1 MLKALELVG
10 FKSFADRTRFEF
22 PDGITVVVG
31 PNGSGKSNVVDAVKW
46 VLGAQSAKALRG
58 ADMTDVIFKGSA
70 EGGRKPANSAE
81 VTLILD
87 NTTRIF
93 GHDADEVQVCR
104 RVFRSGDGEYCINGQ
119 PCRLKDVKDL
129 FRGTGVG
136 VDAYSLI
143 EQGKVDRLL
152 QASAKD
158 RRGIFEEAAGISRF
172 KAKKVEAER
181 RMLRVD
187 QNMVR
192 LHDIVDEVGKRL
204 LTLKGQ
210 ATKAQ
215 RYRELTSTMQTKRM
229 QLGWLDRMTLE
240 QDRAKNEKQIDDAKN
255 AAAELLEK
263 NVALQTVVAAE
274 QERLQELQKNQEA
287 IQTEYLSAQREL
299 ISAENGIAS
308 ATERHA
314 ELIAEQSVL
323 QDRIVVLRQRA
334 DISSEEMALKQL
346 DLEKVEEVR
355 LAATKDLSLSE
366 QHWSILQQKLSSTKS
381 RLDSTKAELE
391 KRRETASEN
400 RSQLAAYRFQVEQIQ
415 QSIAQQQH
423 VESKSIDEISQ
434 AEQSIEAAIAVR
446 DRACKDAE
454 FAAIEKQAEEVR
466 LQQQK
471 ASLSQTH
478 EQFIV
483 LQGKLHGVRE
493 RLHILEQLEEQFTGA
508 GRGGQ
513 QMLRLARANQ
523 HPDQDL
529 SHPSDAIVSNVWG
542 TVLGL
547 VADLLSTEM
556 HLAPLIDV
564 SLGSHADAIVL
575 SNGQIIDW
583 INDGSLAVE
592 GRVTLLRM
600 DRLTSRRSGEK
611 IQLDGLRG
619 VLGRADRMT
628 RFDDAYEPLVRF
640 LLGTTWF
647 VDTLS
652 TALELSHFRGAG
664 LRFVTAECQLVDSD
678 GSITLG
684 SLHTGLGL
692 VSRRSEMQSAREE
705 IKHVEA
711 RLLEV
716 TAAVTTAQTNIA
728 ETEALL
734 RAKEAAAYS
743 TSRELTACELRL
755 ESIVKHLEK
764 LTSSLE
770 TIRIG
775 LHDSKERLSELNDLS
790 EAAELAIEKCALE
803 STDLESVRG
812 AIAAEF
818 ADCEQAMQTEQ
829 SIVTESRIELA
840 RLEQRVVGLRI
851 TIEQMQLD
859 STERVKSVQQSE
871 ASLLSIANR
880 IVIASNSAVEFRSR
894 VETAQGYIS
903 TIESNRAES
912 NEQIHAQNS
921 VLQHSIRQS
930 DNARR
935 NIEKAQ
941 DRIQAIEQNQLQ
953 LNAQWDQLHEHYA
966 NEYQLDLA
974 SLARESHEFLAAK
987 RRQQIDLSIVALES
1001 QQTANQQ
1008 TENQQTANRWLIDL
1022 IGDQAGEPTFA
1033 GLDRTSIESEIVQL
1047 RHEVAAAG
1055 SVNMEALTELDELQ
1069 TRFDR
1074 LSHHYQDLH
1083 DAKTS
1088 LIRTMAK
1095 IDEDSRDLFMET
1107 LTTIRKNFQDLYR
1120 RSFGGGFADI
1130 LLEDQND
1137 PDSGI
1142 EIIATP
1148 PGKTTL
1154 SNSLLS
1160 GGEKALTAVAL
1171 IMAFFQYRPSP
1182 FCILDEVDAPFDEA
1196 NIGRFVTVLKEFL
1209 DTTKFIVV
1217 THSKKTMTA
1226 ANMIYGITMQE
1237 SGVSRQVSVRFEEVN
1252 DKGEIIQEQ
1261 KRAA

>member
-10 FKSFADRTRFEF
+10 FKSFADRTRFDF
-22 PDGITVVVG
+22 PVGITVVVG

-58 ADMTDVIFKGSA
+58 TDMTDVIFKGSA

-81 VTLILD
+81 VILILD

-93 GHDADEVQVCR
+93 SHEADEVQVSR
-104 RVFRSGDGEYCINGQ
+104 RVFRSGEGEYAINGQ

-181 RMLRVD
+181 RLQRVD
-187 QNMVR
+187 QNMIR
-192 LHDIVDEVGKRL
+192 LNDIVDEVGKRL
-204 LTLKGQ
+204 ATLKGQ

-215 RYRELTSTMQTKRM
+215 RYRELTLTMQTKRM
-229 QLGWLDRMTLE
+229 QLGWIDRMAMQ
-240 QDRAKNEKQIDDAKN
+240 QDRERYQKQRED
-255 AAAELLEK
+255 AELAAVGLSEK
-263 NVALQTVVAAE
+263 LAALQSVMAGE
-274 QERLQELQKNQEA
+274 QAILQKLQKDQDA
-287 IQTEYLSAQREL
+287 IQTEYFNAQREL
-299 ISAENGIAS
+299 ISADNGFAS
-308 ATERHA
+308 SNERCA
-314 ELIAEQSVL
+314 ELAAEKTVL
-323 QDRIVVLRQRA
+323 QERILLLQQRA
-334 DISSEEMALKQL
+334 SLSSEEVEQKRSEL
-346 DLEKVEEVR
+346 DEIEHMRKVANRE
-355 LAATKDLSLSE
+355 LSE
-366 QHWSILQQKLSSTKS
+366 SERRWSDLQLELSTIRTRMDESE
-381 RLDSTKAELE
+381 AEQCKIRDAL
-391 KRRETASEN
+391 SIN
-400 RSQLAAYRFQVEQIQ
+400 RSQLAAYHLHVEQIQ
-415 QSIAQQQH
+415 QSIDQQQQS
-423 VESKSIDEISQ
+423 VTLAIEEL
-434 AEQSIEAAIAVR
+434 ALAVQSIQDAIVTRHSAAQAAELAAIA
-446 DRACKDAE
+446 
-454 FAAIEKQAEEVR
+454 KQEEEEQLR
-466 LQQQK
+466 IQRRT
-471 ASLSQTH
+471 LSQTQDH
-478 EQFIV
+478 FAL
-483 LQGKLHGVRE
+483 LQGKRHGVRE
-493 RLHILEQLEEQFTGA
+493 RLNVLEQLEEQFTGA

-513 QMLRLARANQ
+513 QLLRLARGNQ
-523 HPDQDL
+523 SPDQDFA
-529 SHPSDAIVSNVWG
+529 HPSDAIVANVWG

-547 VADLLSTEM
+547 VADLLSTEL

-564 SLGSHADAIVL
+564 SLGSHSDAIVL

-583 INDGSLAVE
+583 INDGSLAVD

-628 RFDDAYEPLVRF
+628 HFEDAYEPLIRF

-684 SLHTGLGL
+684 SLQTGLGL

-711 RLLEV
+711 MFSEATSTV
-716 TAAVTTAQTNIA
+716 ANAQARIG
-728 ETEALL
+728 ETESTL
-734 RAKEAAAYS
+734 RSRDAAAHS
-743 TSRELTACELRL
+743 TTRELTACDLRL
-755 ESIVKHLEK
+755 ESIQQHHNK
-764 LTSSLE
+764 LLASLE
-770 TIRIG
+770 TNRTS
-775 LHDSKERLSELNDLS
+775 LQNALNRLTEVHELMS
-790 EAAELAIEKCALE
+790 ATETAIKQYSMQSGELDQLRDVNSQNFTQC
-803 STDLESVRG
+803 D
-812 AIAAEF
+812 
-818 ADCEQAMQTEQ
+818 QAMQTEQ
-829 SIVTESRIELA
+829 AMVTERRIELA
-840 RLEQRVVGLRI
+840 RLEQRVVGLRL
-851 TIEQMQLD
+851 TMEQMQLD
-859 STERVKSVQQSE
+859 SAERNRSVVQSE
-871 ASLLSIANR
+871 TSLLSIANR
-880 IVIASNSAVEFRSR
+880 IAATIATTADFQTRSAS
-894 VETAQGYIS
+894 AHAI
-903 TIESNRAES
+903 IESVEARRTES
-912 NEQIHAQNS
+912 VDQIQSQNAI
-921 VLQHSIRQS
+921 LQQALLSGE
-930 DNARR
+930 DARR
-935 NIEKAQ
+935 NIEKGQ
-941 DRIQAIEQNQLQ
+941 DKIRSIEQQQLQ
-953 LNAQWDQLHEHYA
+953 LNQQWEQLHDHYT
-966 NEYQLDLA
+966 NEYQLNLDTLVQAA
-974 SLARESHEFLAAK
+974 SQVLNDNLSQAK
-987 RRQQIDLSIVALES
+987 AVDENPAIAEDSRTES
-1001 QQTANQQ
+1001 Q
-1008 TENQQTANRWLIDL
+1008 WLVDL
-1022 IGDQAGEPTFA
+1022 LGNSNGTPVVAGF
-1033 GLDRTSIESEIVQL
+1033 DRSAIESEIIRL
-1047 RHEVAAAG
+1047 RHEIASAG

-1074 LSHHYQDLH
+1074 LSHHYEDLH
-1083 DAKTS
+1083 NAKSS
-1088 LIRTMAK
+1088 LIQTMAK
-1095 IDEDSRDLFMET
+1095 IDEDSRDLFMQT
-1107 LTTIRKNFQDLYR
+1107 LTTIRKNFQELYR

-1130 LLEDQND
+1130 VLEDERD

-1209 DTTKFIVV
+1209 ETTKFIVV

-1237 SGVSRQVSVRFEEVN
+1237 SGVSRQVSVRFEEVS
-1252 DKGEIIQEQ
+1252 DKGEIIVDQ

>member
-10 FKSFADRTRFEF
+10 FKSFADRTRFDF
-22 PDGITVVVG
+22 PVGITVVVG

-58 ADMTDVIFKGSA
+58 TDMTDVIFKGSA

-81 VTLILD
+81 VILILD

-93 GHDADEVQVCR
+93 SHEADEVQVSR
-104 RVFRSGDGEYCINGQ
+104 RVFRSGEGEYAINGQ

-181 RMLRVD
+181 RLQRVD
-187 QNMVR
+187 QNMIR
-192 LHDIVDEVGKRL
+192 LNDIVDEVGKRL
-204 LTLKGQ
+204 ATLKGQ

-215 RYRELTSTMQTKRM
+215 RYRELTLTMQTKRM
-229 QLGWLDRMTLE
+229 QLGWIDRMAMQ
-240 QDRAKNEKQIDDAKN
+240 QDRERYQKQRED
-255 AAAELLEK
+255 AELAAVGLSEK
-263 NVALQTVVAAE
+263 LAALQSVMAGE
-274 QERLQELQKNQEA
+274 QAILQKLQKDQDA
-287 IQTEYLSAQREL
+287 IQTEYFNAQREL
-299 ISAENGIAS
+299 ISADNGFAS
-308 ATERHA
+308 SNERCA
-314 ELIAEQSVL
+314 ELVAEKTVL
-323 QDRIVVLRQRA
+323 QERILLLQQRA
-334 DISSEEMALKQL
+334 SLSSEEVEQKRSEL
-346 DLEKVEEVR
+346 DEIEHIRTVANRE
-355 LAATKDLSLSE
+355 LSE
-366 QHWSILQQKLSSTKS
+366 SETRWSDLHLELSTIRTRMDESE
-381 RLDSTKAELE
+381 AEQCKIRDAL
-391 KRRETASEN
+391 SIN
-400 RSQLAAYRFQVEQIQ
+400 RSQLAAYHLHVEQIQ
-415 QSIAQQQH
+415 QSIDQQQQS
-423 VESKSIDEISQ
+423 VTLAIEEL
-434 AEQSIEAAIAVR
+434 ALAVQSIQDAIVTRHSAAQAAELAAIA
-446 DRACKDAE
+446 
-454 FAAIEKQAEEVR
+454 KQEEEEQLR
-466 LQQQK
+466 IQRRT
-471 ASLSQTH
+471 LSQTQDH
-478 EQFIV
+478 FAL
-483 LQGKLHGVRE
+483 LQGKRHGVRE
-493 RLHILEQLEEQFTGA
+493 RLNVLEQLEEQFTGA

-513 QMLRLARANQ
+513 QLLRLARGNQ
-523 HPDQDL
+523 SPDQDFA
-529 SHPSDAIVSNVWG
+529 HPSDAIVANVWG

-547 VADLLSTEM
+547 VADLLSTEL

-564 SLGSHADAIVL
+564 SLGSHSDAIVL

-583 INDGSLAVE
+583 INDGSLAVD

-628 RFDDAYEPLVRF
+628 HFEDAYEPLIRF

-684 SLHTGLGL
+684 SLQTGLGL

-711 RLLEV
+711 MFSEATSTV
-716 TAAVTTAQTNIA
+716 ANAQARIG
-728 ETEALL
+728 ETESTL
-734 RAKEAAAYS
+734 RSRDAAAHS
-743 TSRELTACELRL
+743 TTRELTACDLRL
-755 ESIVKHLEK
+755 ESIQQHHNK
-764 LTSSLE
+764 LLASLE
-770 TIRIG
+770 TNRTS
-775 LHDSKERLSELNDLS
+775 LQNALNRLTEVHELMS
-790 EAAELAIEKCALE
+790 ATETAIKKYSMQSGELDQLRDVNSQNFTQC
-803 STDLESVRG
+803 D
-812 AIAAEF
+812 
-818 ADCEQAMQTEQ
+818 QAMQTEQ
-829 SIVTESRIELA
+829 AMVTERRIELA
-840 RLEQRVVGLRI
+840 RLEQRVVGLRL
-851 TIEQMQLD
+851 TMEQMQLD
-859 STERVKSVQQSE
+859 SAERNRSVVQSE
-871 ASLLSIANR
+871 TSLLSIANR
-880 IVIASNSAVEFRSR
+880 IAATIATTADFQTRSAS
-894 VETAQGYIS
+894 AHAI
-903 TIESNRAES
+903 IESVEVRRTES
-912 NEQIHAQNS
+912 VDQIQSQNAI
-921 VLQHSIRQS
+921 LQQALLSGE
-930 DNARR
+930 DARR
-935 NIEKAQ
+935 NIEKGQ
-941 DRIQAIEQNQLQ
+941 DKIRSIEQQQLQ
-953 LNAQWDQLHEHYA
+953 LNQQWEQLHDHYT
-966 NEYQLDLA
+966 NEYQLNLDTLVQAA
-974 SLARESHEFLAAK
+974 SQVLNDNLSQAK
-987 RRQQIDLSIVALES
+987 TVDENPAIAEDSR
-1001 QQTANQQ
+1001 
-1008 TENQQTANRWLIDL
+1008 TENQWLVDL
-1022 IGDQAGEPTFA
+1022 LRNSNGKPVVADF
-1033 GLDRTSIESEIVQL
+1033 DRSAIESEIIRL
-1047 RHEVAAAG
+1047 RHEIASAG

-1074 LSHHYQDLH
+1074 LSHHYEDLH
-1083 DAKTS
+1083 NAKSS
-1088 LIRTMAK
+1088 LIQTMAK
-1095 IDEDSRDLFMET
+1095 IDEDSRDLFMQT
-1107 LTTIRKNFQDLYR
+1107 LTTIRKNFQELYR

-1130 LLEDQND
+1130 VLEDERD

-1154 SNSLLS
+1154 NNSLLS

-1209 DTTKFIVV
+1209 ETTKFIVV

-1237 SGVSRQVSVRFEEVN
+1237 SGVSRQVSVRFEEVS
-1252 DKGEIIQEQ
+1252 DKGEIIVDQ

>member
-10 FKSFADRTRFEF
+10 FKSFADRTRFDF

-58 ADMTDVIFKGSA
+58 ADMADVIFKGSA

-81 VTLILD
+81 VILILD

-93 GHDADEVQVCR
+93 GHDADEVQVSR
-104 RVFRSGDGEYCINGQ
+104 RVFRSGEGEYGINGQ

-181 RMLRVD
+181 RLLRVD

-192 LHDIVDEVGKRL
+192 LNDIVDEVGKRL
-204 LTLKGQ
+204 TTLKNQ

-215 RYRELTSTMQTKRM
+215 RYRELSQTMQTKRM
-229 QLGWLDRMTLE
+229 QLGWLDQMALQE
-240 QDRAKNEKQIDDAKN
+240 EKDRCNKQIEEAT
-255 AAAELLEK
+255 ATSGELADKLA
-263 NVALQTVVAAE
+263 ALQVVVAKE
-274 QERLQELQKNQEA
+274 QVVLEGLQQQQDA
-287 IQTEYLSAQREL
+287 VQTEYLEAQREL
-299 ISAENGIAS
+299 IFADNGYKS
-308 ATERHA
+308 STERCA
-314 ELIAEQSVL
+314 ELVAEQKLLEERIHLL
-323 QDRIVVLRQRA
+323 QQRANHSSDETEQKRVELLEIERLRQVA
-334 DISSEEMALKQL
+334 SGEVAESESRWGQL
-346 DLEKVEEVR
+346 QSQLNTIK
-355 LAATKDLSLSE
+355 A
-366 QHWSILQQKLSSTKS
+366 
-381 RLDSTKAELE
+381 RLDEVKGEQEKA
-391 KRRETASEN
+391 RESAAEN
-400 RSQLAAYRFQVEQIQ
+400 RSQLSAYQFHVEQIQ
-415 QSIAQQQH
+415 QSIDQQKHSVTQAIEELTQ
-423 VESKSIDEISQ
+423 VEASIV
-434 AEQSIEAAIAVR
+434 AALALR
-446 DRACKDAE
+446 DKAARDAE
-454 FAAIEKQAEEVR
+454 RATRAKKEQEEQLRLDRITLTQA
-466 LQQQK
+466 Q
-471 ASLSQTH
+471 
-478 EQFIV
+478 EQFV
-483 LQGKLHGVRE
+483 LLQGKKHGVRE
-493 RLHILEQLEEQFTGA
+493 RLHVLEQLEEQFTGA

-513 QMLRLARANQ
+513 QFLRLARSHQ

-529 SHPSDAIVSNVWG
+529 GRPTDAIVANAWG
-542 TVLGL
+542 TVLGI

-564 SLGSHADAIVL
+564 ALGSSADAIVL
-575 SNGQIIDW
+575 SNGQVVDW
-583 INDGSLAVE
+583 INDGSLGVE

-600 DRLTSRRSGEK
+600 DRLISRRTGEK

-628 RFDDAYEPLVRF
+628 KFDDAYEPLVRF

-684 SLHTGLGL
+684 SLQTGLGL

-711 RLLEV
+711 SISEA
-716 TAAVTTAQTNIA
+716 TAAVANAQIRIS
-728 ETEALL
+728 ETETLA
-734 RAKEAAAYS
+734 RAKDAAAYE
-743 TSRELTACELRL
+743 TSRELTSCDLKL
-755 ESIVKHLEK
+755 ESIYLHRSK
-764 LTSSLE
+764 LTASLE
-770 TIRIG
+770 TNRTNLQNAQKRLEDVHNAIREAEVTIDAS
-775 LHDSKERLSELNDLS
+775 LQRSEEVERLR
-790 EAAELAIEKCALE
+790 EAVAQ
-803 STDLESVRG
+803 
-812 AIAAEF
+812 EF
-818 ADCEQAMQTEQ
+818 AECEREMQKEQ
-829 SIVTESRIELA
+829 SVVTERRIELA
-840 RLEQRVVGLRI
+840 RLEQRLVGLR
-851 TIEQMQLD
+851 TTMEQLQLD
-859 STERVKSVQQSE
+859 TEERAKNVAQSE
-871 ASLLSIANR
+871 ATLLSIANR
-880 IVIASNSAVEFRSR
+880 ISASTVAADQFQNRIDAAHKIIE
-894 VETAQGYIS
+894 
-903 TIESNRAES
+903 TIEVRRSES
-912 NEQIHAQNS
+912 VAQIQAQNQ
-921 VLQHSIRQS
+921 VHQQALRQS
-930 DNARR
+930 ENARR
-935 NIEKAQ
+935 SIEKSQ
-941 DRIQAIEQNQLQ
+941 DKIQAFQQQQLQ
-953 LNAQWDQLHEHYA
+953 LNLQWDQLHDHYIK
-966 NEYQLDLA
+966 EYELNLK
-974 SLARESHEFLAAK
+974 SLALAAI
-987 RRQQIDLSIVALES
+987 QYLSAS
-1001 QQTANQQ
+1001 SDASHTSFANGDGLSSE
-1008 TENQQTANRWLIDL
+1008 ENQWIIDL
-1022 IGDQAGEPTFA
+1022 IGDSKKMPQVSDFE
-1033 GLDRTSIESEIVQL
+1033 RTEIEAEIVQL
-1047 RHEVAAAG
+1047 RHEIAAAG
-1055 SVNMEALTELDELQ
+1055 SVNMEALAELDELQ
-1069 TRFDR
+1069 SRYDR
-1074 LSHHYQDLH
+1074 LANHYQDLH
-1083 DAKTS
+1083 DAKAS
-1088 LIRTMAK
+1088 LIKTMAK
-1095 IDEDSRDLFMET
+1095 IDEDSRDLFVET
-1107 LTTIRKNFQDLYR
+1107 LTTIRKNFQELYR

-1130 LLEDQND
+1130 VLEDERD

-1237 SGVSRQVSVRFEEVN
+1237 SGVSRQVSVRFEEVS
-1252 DKGEIIQEQ
+1252 DKGEILTAP

>member
-10 FKSFADRTRFEF
+10 FKSFADRTRFDF
-22 PDGITVVVG
+22 PGGITVVVG

-46 VLGAQSAKALRG
+46 VLGAQSAKSLRG

-81 VTLILD
+81 VILILD

-93 GHDADEVQVCR
+93 SHDTDEVQVSR
-104 RVFRSGDGEYCINGQ
+104 RVFRSGEGEYAINGQ

-181 RMLRVD
+181 RLQRVD
-187 QNMVR
+187 QNMIR
-192 LHDIVDEVGKRL
+192 LNDIVDEVGKRL
-204 LTLKGQ
+204 ATLKNQ
-210 ATKAQ
+210 AAKAQ
-215 RYRELTSTMQTKRM
+215 RYRELTQTMQTKRK
-229 QLGWLDRMTLE
+229 QLGWIDRMVLQ
-240 QDRAKNEKQIDDAKN
+240 QDREKYQKQLEDAKL
-255 AAAELLEK
+255 AAVELTEK
-263 NVALQTVVAAE
+263 LTALQSVVATE
-274 QERLQELQKNQEA
+274 QAILQKLRKDQDA
-287 IQTEYLSAQREL
+287 IQSEYFDAQREL
-299 ISAENGIAS
+299 ISAENGFAS
-308 ATERHA
+308 STERCA
-314 ELIAEQSVL
+314 ELVAERTVLQERIVLLQQRASLSTEEMEQKQSELYEIEHIRKVTNGELSESETRWSDLHLELSAIRSRMDEAEAEQ
-323 QDRIVVLRQRA
+323 DKIR
-334 DISSEEMALKQL
+334 EAL
-346 DLEKVEEVR
+346 
-355 LAATKDLSLSE
+355 
-366 QHWSILQQKLSSTKS
+366 ST
-381 RLDSTKAELE
+381 
-391 KRRETASEN
+391 N
-400 RSQLAAYRFQVEQIQ
+400 RSQLAAYHLHVEQIQ
-415 QSIAQQQH
+415 LSIDQQQQS
-423 VESKSIDEISQ
+423 VAQAIAELAM
-434 AEQSIEAAIAVR
+434 AEQSIQDAVAMRHSAAQAAEIAASAKQEAETQLR
-446 DRACKDAE
+446 SQR
-454 FAAIEKQAEEVR
+454 
-466 LQQQK
+466 
-471 ASLSQTH
+471 SNLSQTQEH
-478 EQFIV
+478 FAL
-483 LQGKLHGVRE
+483 LQGKRHGVRE
-493 RLHILEQLEEQFTGA
+493 RLNVLEQLEEQFTGA

-513 QMLRLARANQ
+513 QLLRLARGNQ
-523 HPDQDL
+523 SPDQDL
-529 SHPSDAIVSNVWG
+529 LHPSVAIVANAWG

-575 SNGQIIDW
+575 SNGQIIEW
-583 INDGSLAVE
+583 INDGSLAVD

-628 RFDDAYEPLVRF
+628 RFDDAYEPLIRF

-684 SLHTGLGL
+684 SLQTGLGL

-711 RLLEV
+711 LFSEA
-716 TAAVTTAQTNIA
+716 TAAVALAQTRIG
-728 ETEALL
+728 ETESTL
-734 RAKEAAAYS
+734 RSRDSAAHS
-743 TSRELTACELRL
+743 TTRELTACDLRL
-755 ESIVKHLEK
+755 ESFQQHRIK
-764 LTSSLE
+764 LIASLE
-770 TIRIG
+770 TNRTS
-775 LHDSKERLSELNDLS
+775 LQNALNRLSEVHGLMSAVETEIEMHLVR
-790 EAAELAIEKCALE
+790 AGELDQLR
-803 STDLESVRG
+803 D
-812 AIAAEF
+812 AIAQEF
-818 ADCEQAMQTEQ
+818 TQCERAMQNEQA
-829 SIVTESRIELA
+829 IVTERRIELA
-840 RLEQRVVGLRI
+840 RLEQRAVGLRV
-851 TIEQMQLD
+851 TTEQMQLD
-859 STERVKSVQQSE
+859 SVERNRSVVQSE
-871 ASLLSIANR
+871 TSLLSIANR
-880 IVIASNSAVEFRSR
+880 IAATTTATADFQTRSANAHAIIDSVEARRTDS
-894 VETAQGYIS
+894 VAQIQ
-903 TIESNRAES
+903 T
-912 NEQIHAQNS
+912 QNII
-921 VLQHSIRQS
+921 LQQTFLNGE
-930 DNARR
+930 NARR
-935 NIEKAQ
+935 NVEKGQ
-941 DRIQAIEQNQLQ
+941 DKIQAIEQQQLQ
-953 LNAQWDQLHEHYA
+953 LQQQSEQLRDHYT
-966 NEYQLDLA
+966 NEYQLDLDTLVRAA
-974 SLARESHEFLAAK
+974 SQFLNDNGSQAK
-987 RRQQIDLSIVALES
+987 AFDENPTIAEDAW
-1001 QQTANQQ
+1001 
-1008 TENQQTANRWLIDL
+1008 TENQWLVDL
-1022 IGDQAGEPTFA
+1022 LGSSSGQPVAADF
-1033 GLDRTSIESEIVQL
+1033 DRSAIESDIIHL
-1047 RHEVAAAG
+1047 RHEIASAG

-1074 LSHHYQDLH
+1074 LSHHHEDLH
-1083 DAKTS
+1083 NAKSS
-1088 LIRTMAK
+1088 LIQTMTK
-1095 IDEDSRDLFMET
+1095 IDEDSRDLFMQT
-1107 LTTIRKNFQDLYR
+1107 LTTIRKNFQELYR

-1130 LLEDQND
+1130 VLEDERD

-1237 SGVSRQVSVRFEEVN
+1237 SGVSRQVSVRFEEVG
-1252 DKGEIIQEQ
+1252 DKGEIIIDQ

>member
-10 FKSFADRTRFEF
+10 FKSFADRTRFDF
-22 PDGITVVVG
+22 PVGITVVVG

-58 ADMTDVIFKGSA
+58 TDMTDVIFKGSA

-81 VTLILD
+81 VILILD

-93 GHDADEVQVCR
+93 SHEADEVQVSR
-104 RVFRSGDGEYCINGQ
+104 RVFRSGEGEYAINGQ

-181 RMLRVD
+181 RLQRVD
-187 QNMVR
+187 QNMIR
-192 LHDIVDEVGKRL
+192 LNDIVDEVGKRL
-204 LTLKGQ
+204 ATLKGQ

-215 RYRELTSTMQTKRM
+215 RYRELTLTMQTKRM
-229 QLGWLDRMTLE
+229 QLGWIDRMAMQ
-240 QDRAKNEKQIDDAKN
+240 QDRERCKKQRED
-255 AAAELLEK
+255 AELAAVGLSEK
-263 NVALQTVVAAE
+263 LAALQSVMAAE
-274 QERLQELQKNQEA
+274 QAILQKLQKDQDA
-287 IQTEYLSAQREL
+287 IQTEYFNAQREL
-299 ISAENGIAS
+299 ISADNGFAS
-308 ATERHA
+308 SNERCA
-314 ELIAEQSVL
+314 ELVAEKTVL
-323 QDRIVVLRQRA
+323 QERILLLRQRA
-334 DISSEEMALKQL
+334 SLSSEEVEQKRSEL
-346 DLEKVEEVR
+346 DEIEHMRKVANRE
-355 LAATKDLSLSE
+355 LSE
-366 QHWSILQQKLSSTKS
+366 SERRWSDLQLELSTIRTRMDESE
-381 RLDSTKAELE
+381 AEQCKIRDAL
-391 KRRETASEN
+391 SIN
-400 RSQLAAYRFQVEQIQ
+400 RSQLAAYHLHVEQIQ
-415 QSIAQQQH
+415 QSIDQQQQS
-423 VESKSIDEISQ
+423 VTLAIEEL
-434 AEQSIEAAIAVR
+434 ALAVQSIQDAIVTRHSAAQAAELAAIA
-446 DRACKDAE
+446 
-454 FAAIEKQAEEVR
+454 KQEEEEQLR
-466 LQQQK
+466 IQRRT
-471 ASLSQTH
+471 LSQTQDH
-478 EQFIV
+478 FAL
-483 LQGKLHGVRE
+483 LQGKRHGVRE
-493 RLHILEQLEEQFTGA
+493 RLNVLEQLEEQFTGA

-513 QMLRLARANQ
+513 QLLRLARGNQ
-523 HPDQDL
+523 SPDQDFA
-529 SHPSDAIVSNVWG
+529 HPSDAIVANVWG

-547 VADLLSTEM
+547 VADLLSTEL

-583 INDGSLAVE
+583 INDGSLAVD

-628 RFDDAYEPLVRF
+628 HFEDAYEPLIRF

-684 SLHTGLGL
+684 SLQTGLGL

-711 RLLEV
+711 MFSEATSTV
-716 TAAVTTAQTNIA
+716 ANAQARIG
-728 ETEALL
+728 ETESTL
-734 RAKEAAAYS
+734 RSRDAAAHS
-743 TSRELTACELRL
+743 TTRELTACDLRL
-755 ESIVKHLEK
+755 ESIQQHHNK
-764 LTSSLE
+764 LLASLE
-770 TIRIG
+770 TNRTS
-775 LHDSKERLSELNDLS
+775 LQNALNRLTEVHELMS
-790 EAAELAIEKCALE
+790 ATETAIKKYSMQSGELDQLRDVNSQNFTQC
-803 STDLESVRG
+803 D
-812 AIAAEF
+812 
-818 ADCEQAMQTEQ
+818 QAMQTEQ
-829 SIVTESRIELA
+829 AMVTERRIELA
-840 RLEQRVVGLRI
+840 RLEQRVVGLRL
-851 TIEQMQLD
+851 TMEQMQLD
-859 STERVKSVQQSE
+859 SAERNRSVVQSE
-871 ASLLSIANR
+871 TSLLSIANR
-880 IVIASNSAVEFRSR
+880 IAATIATTADFQTRSAS
-894 VETAQGYIS
+894 AHAI
-903 TIESNRAES
+903 IESVEVRRTES
-912 NEQIHAQNS
+912 VDQIQSQNAI
-921 VLQHSIRQS
+921 LQQALLSGE
-930 DNARR
+930 DARR
-935 NIEKAQ
+935 NIEKGQ
-941 DRIQAIEQNQLQ
+941 DKIRSIEQQQLQ
-953 LNAQWDQLHEHYA
+953 LNQQWEQLHDHYT
-966 NEYQLDLA
+966 NEYQLNLDTLVQAA
-974 SLARESHEFLAAK
+974 SQVLNDNLSQAK
-987 RRQQIDLSIVALES
+987 AVDENPAIAEDSR
-1001 QQTANQQ
+1001 
-1008 TENQQTANRWLIDL
+1008 TENQWLVDL
-1022 IGDQAGEPTFA
+1022 LGNSNGKPVVADF
-1033 GLDRTSIESEIVQL
+1033 DRSAIESEIIRL
-1047 RHEVAAAG
+1047 RHEIASAG

-1074 LSHHYQDLH
+1074 LSHHYEDLH
-1083 DAKTS
+1083 NAKSS
-1088 LIRTMAK
+1088 LIQTMAK
-1095 IDEDSRDLFMET
+1095 IDEDSRDLFMQT
-1107 LTTIRKNFQDLYR
+1107 LTTIRKNFQELYR

-1130 LLEDQND
+1130 VLEDERD

-1154 SNSLLS
+1154 NNSLLS

-1209 DTTKFIVV
+1209 ETTKFIVV

-1237 SGVSRQVSVRFEEVN
+1237 SGVSRQVSVRFEEVS
-1252 DKGEIIQEQ
+1252 DKGEIIIDQ

>member
-10 FKSFADRTRFEF
+10 FKSFADRTRFDF
-22 PDGITVVVG
+22 PEGITVVVG

-58 ADMTDVIFKGSA
+58 ADMADVIFKGSA

-81 VTLILD
+81 VILILD
-87 NTTRIF
+87 NSKRVF
-93 GHDADEVQVCR
+93 DHDADEVQVSR
-104 RVFRSGDGEYCINGQ
+104 RVFRSGEGEYGINGQ

-152 QASAKD
+152 QASPKD

-181 RMLRVD
+181 RLQRVD

-192 LHDIVDEVGKRL
+192 LNDIVDEIGKRL
-204 LTLKGQ
+204 STLKSQ

-215 RYRELTSTMQTKRM
+215 RYRELSLSMQTKRM
-229 QLGWLDRMTLE
+229 QLGWLDRMALQ
-240 QDRAKNEKQIDDAKN
+240 QDRSRYQVQLDEAKLIAV
-255 AAAELLEK
+255 ELNLK
-263 NVALQTVVAAE
+263 RAALQSLADAE
-274 QERLQELQKNQEA
+274 QSLLQKLQKDQDV
-287 IQTEYLSAQREL
+287 IRSEYLVAQREL
-299 ISAENGIAS
+299 VSADNGYAS
-308 ATERHA
+308 SIERCA
-314 ELIAEQSVL
+314 ELIAEKTVL
-323 QDRIVVLRQRA
+323 QERIVLLQQRA
-334 DISSEEMALKQL
+334 
-346 DLEKVEEVR
+346 
-355 LAATKDLSLSE
+355 SLSSDE
-366 QHWSILQQKLSSTKS
+366 MVQK
-381 RLDSTKAELE
+381 RAELE
-391 KRRETASEN
+391 EIEQVRSHANLELLESESRWNELQHQLSTKKSRMDATAEQQGKIGESSSSN
-400 RSQLAAYRFQVEQIQ
+400 RSQLSAYRLHIEQIQ
-415 QSIAQQQH
+415 QSIDQQQLSVTQAIEELSL
-423 VESKSIDEISQ
+423 VERSIQ
-434 AEQSIEAAIAVR
+434 AAIAQR
-446 DRACKDAE
+446 DSAAVAAE
-454 FAAIEKQAEEVR
+454 IAGVAKREEEDKLR
-466 LQQQK
+466 LQR
-471 ASLSQTH
+471 SYLSQTQ
-478 EQFIV
+478 EKLAL
-483 LQGKLHGVRE
+483 LQGKRHGVRE
-493 RLHILEQLEEQFTGA
+493 RLHVLEQLEEQFTGA

-513 QMLRLARANQ
+513 QLLRLARSHQNRE
-523 HPDQDL
+523 QDL
-529 SHPSDAIVSNVWG
+529 SHPSEAIVANAWG

-564 SLGSHADAIVL
+564 SLGSQADAIVL
-575 SNGQIIDW
+575 SNGQIIEW
-583 INDGSLAVE
+583 INEGSLSVE

-628 RFDDAYEPLVRF
+628 RFEDAYEPLIRF

-684 SLHTGLGL
+684 SLQTGLGL

-711 RLLEV
+711 SFLDA
-716 TAAVTTAQTNIA
+716 TAAVADAHERIA
-728 ETEALL
+728 ATESSLRTKDAL
-734 RAKEAAAYS
+734 AYS
-743 TSRELTACELRL
+743 TARELTACELRL
-755 ESIVKHLEK
+755 ESIQLHFGK
-764 LTSSLE
+764 LTHALGTTRSNLQNAQN
-770 TIRIG
+770 R
-775 LHDSKERLSELNDLS
+775 RSEVNELIA
-790 EAAELAIEKCALE
+790 AAEVASKQYGLQSA
-803 STDLESVRG
+803 DLDQILDT
-812 AIAAEF
+812 IANEF
-818 ADCEQAMQTEQ
+818 KQCEQAMHREQ
-829 SIVTESRIELA
+829 SAVTERRIDLA
-840 RLEQRVVGLRI
+840 RLEQRVVGLR
-851 TIEQMQLD
+851 TTMEQMQLD
-859 STERVKSVQQSE
+859 SAERVRNVVQSE
-871 ASLLSIANR
+871 SSLLTIANR
-880 IVIASNSAVEFRSR
+880 ISAVNIASADFQNRSAAARS
-894 VETAQGYIS
+894 AM
-903 TIESNRAES
+903 ESIDTKQAES
-912 NEQIHAQNS
+912 NQHIQAQNTVFQQS
-921 VLQHSIRQS
+921 LRQ
-930 DNARR
+930 NEMARR
-935 NIEKAQ
+935 NIEKC
-941 DRIQAIEQNQLQ
+941 DDKIQAIEQQQLQ
-953 LNAQWDQLHEHYA
+953 LNAQWEQLHDHYA
-966 NEYQLDLA
+966 REYQLNLD
-974 SLARESHEFLAAK
+974 
-987 RRQQIDLSIVALES
+987 ALEQES
-1001 QQTANQQ
+1001 TQHLANKLLLDEENLQ
-1008 TENQQTANRWLIDL
+1008 TESRWLIEL
-1022 IGDQAGEPTFA
+1022 LRKSGGSTSLAEI
-1033 GLDRTSIESEIVQL
+1033 DRTSIETEIVQL
-1047 RHEVAAAG
+1047 RHEIASAG
-1055 SVNMEALTELDELQ
+1055 SVNMEALNELDELQ
-1069 TRFDR
+1069 SRFDR
-1074 LSHHYQDLH
+1074 LSNHHQDLH

-1088 LIRTMAK
+1088 LIGTMAK

-1107 LTTIRKNFQDLYR
+1107 LSSIRKNFQDLYR

-1130 LLEDQND
+1130 VLEDERD

-1209 DTTKFIVV
+1209 QTTKFIVV

-1252 DKGEIIQEQ
+1252 DKGEIVVDQ
-1261 KRAA
+1261 KLAA

>member
-10 FKSFADRTRFEF
+10 FKSFADRTRFDF

-58 ADMTDVIFKGSA
+58 ADMADVIFKGSA

-81 VTLILD
+81 VILILD
-87 NTTRIF
+87 NSKRVF
-93 GHDADEVQVCR
+93 DHDADEVQVSR
-104 RVFRSGDGEYCINGQ
+104 RVFRSGEGEYGINGQ

-152 QASAKD
+152 QASPKD

-181 RMLRVD
+181 RMQRVD

-192 LHDIVDEVGKRL
+192 LHDIVDEIGKRL
-204 LTLKGQ
+204 STLKSQ

-215 RYRELTSTMQTKRM
+215 RYRELSLAMQTKRM
-229 QLGWLDRMTLE
+229 QLGWLDRMSL
-240 QDRAKNEKQIDDAKN
+240 QKDRDQYEIQLDEAKLIAVELNQKQA
-255 AAAELLEK
+255 
-263 NVALQTVVAAE
+263 ALQSLVEAE
-274 QERLQELQKNQEA
+274 QSLLQKRQKDHEV
-287 IQTEYLSAQREL
+287 IQSEYLVAQREL
-299 ISAENGIAS
+299 ISADNGYAS
-308 ATERHA
+308 SLERCA
-314 ELIAEQSVL
+314 ELVAEQAVL
-323 QDRIVVLRQRA
+323 QERIVLLQHRA
-334 DISSEEMALKQL
+334 N
-346 DLEKVEEVR
+346 
-355 LAATKDLSLSE
+355 
-366 QHWSILQQKLSSTKS
+366 LSSDEMDQK
-381 RLDSTKAELE
+381 RAELE
-391 KRRETASEN
+391 EIERLRGLANLELLESESRWNELQRQLGTTRSRMEAAAEQQGKTRESSSAN
-400 RSQLAAYRFQVEQIQ
+400 RSQLAAYRLHIEQIQ
-415 QSIAQQQH
+415 QSIDQQQLSVTH
-423 VESKSIDEISQ
+423 AIEELTQV
-434 AEQSIEAAIAVR
+434 EQSIEAAIAHR
-446 DRACKDAE
+446 DSTAVAAE
-454 FAAIEKQAEEVR
+454 LAGVAKREEDDKLR
-466 LQQQK
+466 LQRSYLAHTQ
-471 ASLSQTH
+471 
-478 EQFIV
+478 EQFAL
-483 LQGKLHGVRE
+483 LQGKRHGVRE
-493 RLHILEQLEEQFTGA
+493 RLHVLEQLEEQFTGA

-513 QMLRLARANQ
+513 QLLRIARSHQNRE
-523 HPDQDL
+523 QDL
-529 SHPSDAIVSNVWG
+529 SRPSEAIVANAWG

-564 SLGSHADAIVL
+564 SLGSQADAIVL

-583 INDGSLAVE
+583 INDGSLSVE

-628 RFDDAYEPLVRF
+628 RFEDAYEPLIRF

-684 SLHTGLGL
+684 SLQTGLGL
-692 VSRRSEMQSAREE
+692 VSRRSEMQAAREE

-711 RLLEV
+711 SFSDA
-716 TAAVTTAQTNIA
+716 TAAVAEAHERIA
-728 ETEALL
+728 ATEASL
-734 RAKEAAAYS
+734 RSKDALANATA
-743 TSRELTACELRL
+743 RELTACELRL
-755 ESIVKHLEK
+755 ESIQLQCEK
-764 LTSSLE
+764 LNHALE
-770 TIRIG
+770 ANRSNLQNAKNRRT
-775 LHDSKERLSELNDLS
+775 EVNDLIA
-790 EAAELAIEKCALE
+790 AAEVASEQYTLQSADLDQLLE
-803 STDLESVRG
+803 S
-812 AIAAEF
+812 IADEF
-818 ADCEQAMQTEQ
+818 KQCEQAMQREQ
-829 SIVTESRIELA
+829 SAVTERRIELA
-840 RLEQRVVGLRI
+840 RLEQRVVGLR
-851 TIEQMQLD
+851 TTMEQMQLD
-859 STERVKSVQQSE
+859 SAERIKNVVQSE
-871 ASLLSIANR
+871 FSLLTIANR
-880 IVIASNSAVEFRSR
+880 IAAVKSATDDFQNRANAARS
-894 VETAQGYIS
+894 V
-903 TIESNRAES
+903 IESIETKQTES
-912 NEQIHAQNS
+912 IQNIQAQNTIF
-921 VLQHSIRQS
+921 QQS
-930 DNARR
+930 LKQNEMARR
-935 NIEKAQ
+935 NIEKCL
-941 DRIQAIEQNQLQ
+941 DKIQAIEHQQLQ
-953 LNAQWDQLHEHYA
+953 LSLQWEQLHEHYA
-966 NEYQLDLA
+966 REYQLSLDALDQASCQHLA
-974 SLARESHEFLAAK
+974 ENQLFDEENSQSEIRWF
-987 RRQQIDLSIVALES
+987 IDLLKKSGGTTGL
-1001 QQTANQQ
+1001 AN
-1008 TENQQTANRWLIDL
+1008 IDRS
-1022 IGDQAGEPTFA
+1022 A
-1033 GLDRTSIESEIVQL
+1033 IETEIVQL
-1047 RHEVAAAG
+1047 RHEIASAG
-1055 SVNMEALTELDELQ
+1055 SVNMEALNELDELQ
-1069 TRFDR
+1069 SRFDR
-1074 LSHHYQDLH
+1074 LSNHYQDLH
-1083 DAKTS
+1083 DAKSS
-1088 LIRTMAK
+1088 LIGTMAK
-1095 IDEDSRDLFMET
+1095 IDEDSRDLFMKT

-1130 LLEDQND
+1130 VLEDERD

-1209 DTTKFIVV
+1209 QTTKFVVV

-1252 DKGEIIQEQ
+1252 DKGEIITDQ
-1261 KRAA
+1261 KLAA

>member
-10 FKSFADRTRFEF
+10 FKSFADRTRFDF

-58 ADMTDVIFKGSA
+58 ADMADVIFKGSA

-81 VTLILD
+81 VILILD

-93 GHDADEVQVCR
+93 GHDADEVQVSR
-104 RVFRSGDGEYCINGQ
+104 RVFRSGEGEYGINGQ

-181 RMLRVD
+181 RLLRVD

-192 LHDIVDEVGKRL
+192 LNDIVDEVGKRL
-204 LTLKGQ
+204 TTLKNQ

-215 RYRELTSTMQTKRM
+215 RYRELTKTMQTKRM
-229 QLGWLDRMTLE
+229 QLGWLDRMALE
-240 QDRAKNEKQIDDAKN
+240 EEKERCSKQITEATT
-255 AAAELLEK
+255 ASAELAEK
-263 NVALQTVVAAE
+263 LTALQAVVDNE
-274 QERLQELQKNQEA
+274 QAVLLGLQQQQDT
-287 IQTEYLSAQREL
+287 IQAEYLEAQREL
-299 ISAENGIAS
+299 IFAENGYKS
-308 ATERHA
+308 STERCA
-314 ELIAEQSVL
+314 ELAAEQTVL
-323 QDRIVVLRQRA
+323 EERILLLQQRA
-334 DISSEEMALKQL
+334 YLSSEEIEQKR
-346 DLEKVEEVR
+346 VELVEIERVR
-355 LAATKDLSLSE
+355 QAAIGELAESE
-366 QHWSILQQKLSSTKS
+366 S
-381 RLDSTKAELE
+381 RLEQLQLRLNSHRTRLDEVKAEQE
-391 KRRETASEN
+391 RAREFASEN
-400 RSQLAAYRFQVEQIQ
+400 RSQLSAFHFQLEQFQ
-415 QSIAQQQH
+415 QSIDQHHLSVAQAT
-423 VESKSIDEISQ
+423 EEMTQ
-434 AEQSIEAAIAVR
+434 AEDSIVAAISSR
-446 DRACKDAE
+446 DIAARNAERATKAKRE
-454 FAAIEKQAEEVR
+454 QEEQ
-466 LQQQK
+466 LQLQRMT
-471 ASLSQTH
+471 LTQTQ
-478 EQFIV
+478 EQFV
-483 LQGKLHGVRE
+483 LLQGKKHGVRE
-493 RLHILEQLEEQFTGA
+493 RLHVLEQLEEQFTGA

-513 QMLRLARANQ
+513 QFLRLARSHQ

-529 SHPSDAIVSNVWG
+529 GRPTDAIVANAWG
-542 TVLGL
+542 TVLGI

-564 SLGSHADAIVL
+564 ALGSSADAIVL
-575 SNGQIIDW
+575 SNGQVVDW
-583 INDGSLAVE
+583 INDGSLGVE

-600 DRLTSRRSGEK
+600 DRLTSRRTGEK

-664 LRFVTAECQLVDSD
+664 LRFVTAECQLIDSD

-684 SLHTGLGL
+684 SLQTGLGL

-711 RLLEV
+711 SISEA
-716 TAAVTTAQTNIA
+716 TAAVANAQLRIS
-728 ETEALL
+728 ETEHLVRL
-734 RAKEAAAYS
+734 KDAAAYE
-743 TSRELTACELRL
+743 TSRELTSCDLKL
-755 ESIVKHLEK
+755 ESIESHRNK
-764 LTSSLE
+764 LKASLE
-770 TIRIG
+770 TNRTNLRNAQARIEEIRDAIREAEVTIVAS
-775 LHDSKERLSELNDLS
+775 SKRNEELERQR
-790 EAAELAIEKCALE
+790 EAA
-803 STDLESVRG
+803 TQ
-812 AIAAEF
+812 EF
-818 ADCEQAMQTEQ
+818 ADCELEMQKEQ
-829 SIVTESRIELA
+829 GIVTERRIELA
-840 RLEQRVVGLRI
+840 RLEQRLVGLR
-851 TIEQMQLD
+851 TTMEQLQLD
-859 STERVKSVQQSE
+859 SEERAKNVAQSE
-871 ASLLSIANR
+871 ATLLTIANR
-880 IVIASNSAVEFRSR
+880 ISASTDAAAEFQNR
-894 VETAQGYIS
+894 TAASLEI
-903 TIESNRAES
+903 IESIDARRSES
-912 NEQIHAQNS
+912 TSRIQSQNQI
-921 VLQHSIRQS
+921 LQQAVRHSE
-930 DNARR
+930 NARR
-935 NIEKAQ
+935 SIEKSI
-941 DRIQAIEQNQLQ
+941 DKIQAFEQLQ
-953 LNAQWDQLHEHYA
+953 VQMNLQWDQLHDHYIK
-966 NEYQLDLA
+966 EYELNLD
-974 SLARESHEFLAAK
+974 SLA
-987 RRQQIDLSIVALES
+987 IVALNHLSES
-1001 QQTANQQ
+1001 NEPTQTSDAASSEDDQ
-1008 TENQQTANRWLIDL
+1008 WLTDL
-1022 IGDQAGEPTFA
+1022 IGNSRKMPQASDF
-1033 GLDRTSIESEIVQL
+1033 DRTGIEAEIVQL
-1047 RHEVAAAG
+1047 RHEIASAG
-1055 SVNMEALTELDELQ
+1055 SVNMEALAELDELQ
-1069 TRFDR
+1069 TRYNR
-1074 LSHHYQDLH
+1074 LANHYQDLH
-1083 DAKTS
+1083 DAKAS
-1088 LIRTMAK
+1088 LIKTMAK
-1095 IDEDSRDLFMET
+1095 IDEDSRDLFVET
-1107 LTTIRKNFQDLYR
+1107 LTTIRKNFQELYR

-1130 LLEDQND
+1130 VLEDERD

-1226 ANMIYGITMQE
+1226 ATMIYGITMQE
-1237 SGVSRQVSVRFEEVN
+1237 SGVSRQVSVRFEEVS
-1252 DKGEIIQEQ
+1252 DKGEILTAP

>member
-10 FKSFADRTRFEF
+10 FKSFADRTRFDF

-58 ADMTDVIFKGSA
+58 ADMADVIFKGSA

-81 VTLILD
+81 VVLILD

-93 GHDADEVQVCR
+93 GHDADEVQVSR
-104 RVFRSGDGEYCINGQ
+104 RVFRSGEGEYGINGQ

-181 RMLRVD
+181 RLLRVD

-192 LHDIVDEVGKRL
+192 LNDIVDEVGKRL
-204 LTLKGQ
+204 TTLKNQ

-215 RYRELTSTMQTKRM
+215 RYRELTQTMQTKRM
-229 QLGWLDRMTLE
+229 QLGWLDQMALQQE
-240 QDRAKNEKQIDDAKN
+240 KNHCDKQIGEATTASN
-255 AAAELLEK
+255 ELAEKLT
-263 NVALQTVVAAE
+263 ALQNAVASE
-274 QERLQELQKNQEA
+274 QAVLQGLQQQQDA
-287 IQTEYLSAQREL
+287 IQTEYIEAQREL
-299 ISAENGIAS
+299 IFADNGYKS
-308 ATERHA
+308 STERCA
-314 ELIAEQSVL
+314 ELAAEQTVL
-323 QDRIVVLRQRA
+323 EERILLLQQRA
-334 DISSEEMALKQL
+334 NLSTEETEQKRVELLEIEQVRQVANNELAQSESHLGQL
-346 DLEKVEEVR
+346 LLRINTIKVR
-355 LAATKDLSLSE
+355 LDEA
-366 QHWSILQQKLSSTKS
+366 
-381 RLDSTKAELE
+381 KAEQE
-391 KRRETASEN
+391 KTRDSASEN
-400 RSQLAAYRFQVEQIQ
+400 RSQLSAYHFHVEQLQ
-415 QSIAQQQH
+415 QSIDQQQLS
-423 VESKSIDEISQ
+423 VAQAIDEMAQVDGFIIAAMASRDIAARN
-434 AEQSIEAAIAVR
+434 AE
-446 DRACKDAE
+446 RATVAKKE
-454 FAAIEKQAEEVR
+454 QEEQLR
-466 LQQQK
+466 LQRIT
-471 ASLSQTH
+471 LTQTQ
-478 EQFIV
+478 EQFV
-483 LQGKLHGVRE
+483 LLQGKKHGVHE
-493 RLHILEQLEEQFTGA
+493 RLHVLEQLEEQFTGA

-513 QMLRLARANQ
+513 QFLRLARSHQ

-529 SHPSDAIVSNVWG
+529 GRPTDAIVANAWG
-542 TVLGL
+542 TVLGI

-564 SLGSHADAIVL
+564 ALGLSADAIVL
-575 SNGQIIDW
+575 SNGQVVDW
-583 INDGSLAVE
+583 INDGSLGVE

-600 DRLTSRRSGEK
+600 DRLTSRRTGEK

-628 RFDDAYEPLVRF
+628 RFDDAYEPLIRF

-684 SLHTGLGL
+684 SLQTGLGL

-705 IKHVEA
+705 IKYVEA
-711 RLLEV
+711 SISEA
-716 TAAVTTAQTNIA
+716 TAELANAQIRIT
-728 ETEALL
+728 ETESLV
-734 RAKEAAAYS
+734 RTKDAAAHE
-743 TSRELTACELRL
+743 TSRELTSCDLKL
-755 ESIVKHLEK
+755 ESIQLHRSK
-764 LTSSLE
+764 LISSLE
-770 TIRIG
+770 TNRTNLQNAQIRLAEGHNAIREAEVAIDAC
-775 LHDSKERLSELNDLS
+775 LRQSEELERQRDAIAQEFA
-790 EAAELAIEKCALE
+790 ECELAMQN
-803 STDLESVRG
+803 
-812 AIAAEF
+812 
-818 ADCEQAMQTEQ
+818 EQGT
-829 SIVTESRIELA
+829 VTERRIDLA
-840 RLEQRVVGLRI
+840 RLEQRLVGLR
-851 TIEQMQLD
+851 TTMEQLQLD
-859 STERVKSVQQSE
+859 TEERAKNVTQSE
-871 ASLLSIANR
+871 ATLVSIANR
-880 IVIASNSAVEFRSR
+880 ISASTAAAADFQNRTAVAHEIIETIEFRRS
-894 VETAQGYIS
+894 ESTLQIQAQS
-903 TIESNRAES
+903 LVHQQA
-912 NEQIHAQNS
+912 
-921 VLQHSIRQS
+921 LRQS
-930 DNARR
+930 ENARR
-935 NIEKAQ
+935 SIEKSQ
-941 DRIQAIEQNQLQ
+941 DRIQALGHQQVQ
-953 LNAQWDQLHEHYA
+953 LNLQWDQLRDHYA
-966 NEYQLDLA
+966 KEYELN
-974 SLARESHEFLAAK
+974 
-987 RRQQIDLSIVALES
+987 LES
-1001 QQTANQQ
+1001 LVQAALRLVGESNDPSHAIDADALALD
-1008 TENQQTANRWLIDL
+1008 ENRWLLDL
-1022 IGDQAGEPTFA
+1022 LGSSKKMPHVSDF
-1033 GLDRTSIESEIVQL
+1033 DRATIETEIVQL
-1047 RHEVAAAG
+1047 RHEIVSAG

-1069 TRFDR
+1069 TRHDR
-1074 LSHHYQDLH
+1074 LAHHYQDLH
-1083 DAKTS
+1083 DAKAG
-1088 LIRTMAK
+1088 LIKTMAR
-1095 IDEDSRDLFMET
+1095 IDEDSRDLFVET
-1107 LTTIRKNFQDLYR
+1107 LTIIRKNFQELYR

-1130 LLEDQND
+1130 VLEDERD

-1237 SGVSRQVSVRFEEVN
+1237 SGVSRQVSVRFEEVS
-1252 DKGEIIQEQ
+1252 DKGEILTAP

>member
-10 FKSFADRTRFEF
+10 FKSFADRTRFDF
-22 PDGITVVVG
+22 PVGITVVVG

-58 ADMTDVIFKGSA
+58 TDMTDVIFKGSA

-81 VTLILD
+81 VILILD

-93 GHDADEVQVCR
+93 SHEADEVQVSR
-104 RVFRSGDGEYCINGQ
+104 RVFRSGEGEYAINGQ

-172 KAKKVEAER
+172 KAKKVDAER
-181 RMLRVD
+181 RLQRVD
-187 QNMVR
+187 QNMIR
-192 LHDIVDEVGKRL
+192 LNDIVDEVGKRL
-204 LTLKGQ
+204 ATLKGQ

-215 RYRELTSTMQTKRM
+215 RYRELTLTMQTKRM
-229 QLGWLDRMTLE
+229 QLGWIDRMAMQ
-240 QDRAKNEKQIDDAKN
+240 QDRERYQKQRED
-255 AAAELLEK
+255 AELAAVGLSEK
-263 NVALQTVVAAE
+263 LAALQSVMAGE
-274 QERLQELQKNQEA
+274 QAILQKLQKDQDA
-287 IQTEYLSAQREL
+287 IQTEYFNAQREL
-299 ISAENGIAS
+299 ISADNGFAS
-308 ATERHA
+308 SNERCA
-314 ELIAEQSVL
+314 ELVAEKTVL
-323 QDRIVVLRQRA
+323 QERILLLQQRA
-334 DISSEEMALKQL
+334 SLSSEEVEQKRSEL
-346 DLEKVEEVR
+346 DEIEHMRKVANRE
-355 LAATKDLSLSE
+355 LSE
-366 QHWSILQQKLSSTKS
+366 SERRWSDLQLELSTIRTRMDESE
-381 RLDSTKAELE
+381 AEQRKIRDAL
-391 KRRETASEN
+391 SIN
-400 RSQLAAYRFQVEQIQ
+400 RSQLAAYHLHVEQIQ
-415 QSIAQQQH
+415 QSIDQQQQS
-423 VESKSIDEISQ
+423 VTLAIEEL
-434 AEQSIEAAIAVR
+434 ALAVQSIQDAIITRRSAAQAAELAAIA
-446 DRACKDAE
+446 
-454 FAAIEKQAEEVR
+454 KQEEEEQLR
-466 LQQQK
+466 IQRRT
-471 ASLSQTH
+471 LSQTQDH
-478 EQFIV
+478 FAL
-483 LQGKLHGVRE
+483 LQGKRHGVRE
-493 RLHILEQLEEQFTGA
+493 RLNVLEQLEEQFTGA

-513 QMLRLARANQ
+513 QLLRLARGNQ
-523 HPDQDL
+523 SPDQDFA
-529 SHPSDAIVSNVWG
+529 HPSDAIVANVWG

-547 VADLLSTEM
+547 VADLLSTEL

-564 SLGSHADAIVL
+564 SLGSHSDAIVL

-583 INDGSLAVE
+583 INDGSLAVD

-628 RFDDAYEPLVRF
+628 HFEDAYEPLIRF

-684 SLHTGLGL
+684 SLQTGLGL

-711 RLLEV
+711 MFSEATSTV
-716 TAAVTTAQTNIA
+716 ANAQARIG
-728 ETEALL
+728 ETESTL
-734 RAKEAAAYS
+734 RSRDAAAHS
-743 TSRELTACELRL
+743 TTRELTACDLRL
-755 ESIVKHLEK
+755 ESIQQHHNK
-764 LTSSLE
+764 LLASLE
-770 TIRIG
+770 TNRTS
-775 LHDSKERLSELNDLS
+775 LQNALNRLTEVHELMS
-790 EAAELAIEKCALE
+790 ATETAIKKYSMQSGELDQLRDVNSQNFTQC
-803 STDLESVRG
+803 D
-812 AIAAEF
+812 
-818 ADCEQAMQTEQ
+818 QAMQTEQ
-829 SIVTESRIELA
+829 AMVTERRIELA
-840 RLEQRVVGLRI
+840 RLEQRVVGLRL
-851 TIEQMQLD
+851 TMEQMQLD
-859 STERVKSVQQSE
+859 SAERNRSVVQSE
-871 ASLLSIANR
+871 TSLLSIANR
-880 IVIASNSAVEFRSR
+880 IAATIATTADFQTRSAS
-894 VETAQGYIS
+894 AHAI
-903 TIESNRAES
+903 IESVEVRRTES
-912 NEQIHAQNS
+912 VDQIQSQNAI
-921 VLQHSIRQS
+921 LQQALLSGE
-930 DNARR
+930 DARR
-935 NIEKAQ
+935 NIEKGQ
-941 DRIQAIEQNQLQ
+941 DKIRSIEQQQLQ
-953 LNAQWDQLHEHYA
+953 LNQQWEQLHDHYT
-966 NEYQLDLA
+966 NEYQLNLDTLVQAA
-974 SLARESHEFLAAK
+974 SQVLNDNLSQAK
-987 RRQQIDLSIVALES
+987 TVDENPAIAEDSR
-1001 QQTANQQ
+1001 
-1008 TENQQTANRWLIDL
+1008 TENQWLVDL
-1022 IGDQAGEPTFA
+1022 LRNSNGKPVVADF
-1033 GLDRTSIESEIVQL
+1033 DRSAIESEIIRL
-1047 RHEVAAAG
+1047 RHEIASAG

-1074 LSHHYQDLH
+1074 LSHHYEDLH
-1083 DAKTS
+1083 NAKSS
-1088 LIRTMAK
+1088 LIQTMAK
-1095 IDEDSRDLFMET
+1095 IDEDSRDLFMQT
-1107 LTTIRKNFQDLYR
+1107 LTTIRKNFQELYR

-1130 LLEDQND
+1130 VLEDERD

-1154 SNSLLS
+1154 NNSLLS

-1209 DTTKFIVV
+1209 ETTKFIVV

-1237 SGVSRQVSVRFEEVN
+1237 SGVSRQVSVRFEEVS
-1252 DKGEIIQEQ
+1252 DKGEIIVDQ

>member
-10 FKSFADRTRFEF
+10 FKSFADRTRFDF
-22 PDGITVVVG
+22 PDGGITVVVG

-58 ADMTDVIFKGSA
+58 ADMADVIFKGSA
-70 EGGRKPANSAE
+70 EGGRKPSNSAE
-81 VTLILD
+81 VILILD
-87 NTTRIF
+87 NKTHVF
-93 GHDADEVQVCR
+93 GHDADEVQVSR
-104 RVFRSGDGEYCINGQ
+104 RVFRNGEGEYGINGQ

-181 RMLRVD
+181 RLLRVD

-192 LHDIVDEVGKRL
+192 LNDIVDEVGKRL
-204 LTLKGQ
+204 ATLKSQ

-215 RYRELTSTMQTKRM
+215 RYRELSLTMQTKRM
-229 QLGWLDRMTLE
+229 QLGWLDRITLQ
-240 QDRAKNEKQIDDAKN
+240 QDKERYETQVEEAKFATVELAEKLT
-255 AAAELLEK
+255 LL
-263 NVALQTVVAAE
+263 QSVVANE
-274 QERLQELQKNQEA
+274 QAILQNLQKDQDA
-287 IQTEYLSAQREL
+287 IQAEYLDAQREL
-299 ISAENGIAS
+299 ISSDNGFAS
-308 ATERHA
+308 STERCA
-314 ELIAEQSVL
+314 ELLAEQTVL
-323 QDRIVVLRQRA
+323 QERIVLLQKRA
-334 DISSEEMALKQL
+334 
-346 DLEKVEEVR
+346 
-355 LAATKDLSLSE
+355 SLSSDEMLQKRSEHEEIE
-366 QHWSILQQKLSSTKS
+366 QIREVANQELSQSETRWNNLQLQLSVIKS
-381 RLDSTKAELE
+381 RIDAAQVEQDKI
-391 KRRETASEN
+391 RESLSAN
-400 RSQLAAYRFQVEQIQ
+400 RSQLAAYHLHLDQIQ
-415 QSIAQQQH
+415 QSIDQQQQSVSH
-423 VESKSIDEISQ
+423 AIEETAQVEQSLQAAVALRDSAALAAEQAANAKREEEEKLRIQRSYLSQ
-434 AEQSIEAAIAVR
+434 AQ
-446 DRACKDAE
+446 
-454 FAAIEKQAEEVR
+454 
-466 LQQQK
+466 
-471 ASLSQTH
+471 
-478 EQFIV
+478 EQFV
-483 LQGKLHGVRE
+483 LLQGKRHGVRE
-493 RLHILEQLEEQFTGA
+493 RLLVLEQLEEQFTGA

-513 QMLRLARANQ
+513 QLLRLARGHQN
-523 HPDQDL
+523 PGQDL
-529 SHPSDAIVSNVWG
+529 AHPTDAIVANAWG

-564 SLGSHADAIVL
+564 ALGSHSDAIVL

-583 INDGSLAVE
+583 INDGSLTVD

-600 DRLTSRRSGEK
+600 DRLSSRRSGEK

-628 RFDDAYEPLVRF
+628 RFDDAYEPLIRF

-684 SLHTGLGL
+684 SLQTGLGL

-711 RLLEV
+711 SLVEA
-716 TAAVTTAQTNIA
+716 TASLANARALIAQT
-728 ETEALL
+728 ESLL
-734 RAKEAAAYS
+734 RTKDAAAHA
-743 TSRELTACELRL
+743 TARDLTACDLRL
-755 ESIVKHLEK
+755 EAMQLRRQN
-764 LTSSLE
+764 LTV
-770 TIRIG
+770 
-775 LHDSKERLSELNDLS
+775 
-790 EAAELAIEKCALE
+790 ALE
-803 STDLESVRG
+803 SSRTNLQNAKDRLAEVHQLMSSAEVAIQQYLLQSSDLETHRES
-812 AIAAEF
+812 IAQEF
-818 ADCEQAMQTEQ
+818 SQCERAMQSEQA
-829 SIVTESRIELA
+829 IVTERRIELA
-840 RLEQRVVGLRI
+840 RLEQRAVGLRI

-859 STERVKSVQQSE
+859 SAERVKNVVQSE
-871 ASLLSIANR
+871 GTLLTIANR
-880 IVIASNSAVEFRSR
+880 IEATNVAAADFQSRS
-894 VETAQGYIS
+894 VTAHS
-903 TIESNRAES
+903 TIEAIDVRRAES
-912 NEQIHAQNS
+912 VVQLQSQNTI
-921 VLQHSIRQS
+921 LQQSLRQCE
-930 DNARR
+930 NARR
-935 NIEKAQ
+935 NIEKGQ
-941 DRIQAIEQNQLQ
+941 DRLQAIEQQQLQ
-953 LNAQWDQLHEHYA
+953 LQLQWEQLHDHYA
-966 NEYQLDLA
+966 SEYQLNLD
-974 SLARESHEFLAAK
+974 SLATAASQFLGH
-987 RRQQIDLSIVALES
+987 RFPDGEQDLVEVVSTDAS
-1001 QQTANQQ
+1001 QVD
-1008 TENQQTANRWLIDL
+1008 NRWLDDL
-1022 IGDQAGEPTFA
+1022 LRDSKRMPLATDF
-1033 GLDRTSIESEIVQL
+1033 DRSSIEADMIQL
-1047 RHEVAAAG
+1047 RQEIASAG

-1083 DAKTS
+1083 DAKAT
-1088 LIRTMAK
+1088 LIGTMAK
-1095 IDEDSRDLFMET
+1095 IDEDSRHLFVET
-1107 LTTIRKNFQDLYR
+1107 LTTIRKNFQELYR

-1130 LLEDQND
+1130 VLEDEND

-1209 DTTKFIVV
+1209 ATTKFIVV

-1237 SGVSRQVSVRFEEVN
+1237 SGVSRQVAVRFEEVN
-1252 DKGEIIQEQ
+1252 DKGEIIADQ

>member
-10 FKSFADRTRFEF
+10 FKSFADRTRFDF
-22 PDGITVVVG
+22 PGGITVVVG

-58 ADMTDVIFKGSA
+58 TDMTDVIFKGSA

-81 VTLILD
+81 VILILD

-93 GHDADEVQVCR
+93 SHDADEVQVSR
-104 RVFRSGDGEYCINGQ
+104 RVFRSGEGEYAINGQ

-181 RMLRVD
+181 RLQRVD
-187 QNMVR
+187 QNMIR
-192 LHDIVDEVGKRL
+192 LNDIVDEVGKRL
-204 LTLKGQ
+204 ATLKGQ

-215 RYRELTSTMQTKRM
+215 RYRELTLTMQTKRM
-229 QLGWLDRMTLE
+229 QLGWIDRMAMQ
-240 QDRAKNEKQIDDAKN
+240 QDRERHQKQRED
-255 AAAELLEK
+255 AELAAVGLSEK
-263 NVALQTVVAAE
+263 LAALQSVVAAE
-274 QERLQELQKNQEA
+274 QAILQKLQKDQDA
-287 IQTEYLSAQREL
+287 IQTEYFNAQREL
-299 ISAENGIAS
+299 ISADNGFAS
-308 ATERHA
+308 SKERCA
-314 ELIAEQSVL
+314 ELVAERTVL
-323 QDRIVVLRQRA
+323 QERIVLLQQRA
-334 DISSEEMALKQL
+334 SLSSEEIEQKRSEL
-346 DLEKVEEVR
+346 DEIEHIRKVANRE
-355 LAATKDLSLSE
+355 LSE
-366 QHWSILQQKLSSTKS
+366 SETRWSELQLELSAIRTRMDEAEAEQGKIRDALST
-381 RLDSTKAELE
+381 
-391 KRRETASEN
+391 N
-400 RSQLAAYRFQVEQIQ
+400 RSQLAAYHLHVEQIQ
-415 QSIAQQQH
+415 QSIDQQQQS
-423 VESKSIDEISQ
+423 VTLSIAELALAAQ
-434 AEQSIEAAIAVR
+434 AIQNAVATRHSAAQAAELAAIA
-446 DRACKDAE
+446 
-454 FAAIEKQAEEVR
+454 KQEEEEQLR
-466 LQQQK
+466 IQR
-471 ASLSQTH
+471 STLSQTQEH
-478 EQFIV
+478 FAL
-483 LQGKLHGVRE
+483 LQGKRHGVRE
-493 RLHILEQLEEQFTGA
+493 RLNVLEQLEEQFTGA

-513 QMLRLARANQ
+513 QLLRLARGNQ
-523 HPDQDL
+523 SPDQDL
-529 SHPSDAIVSNVWG
+529 VHPSDAIVANVWG

-583 INDGSLAVE
+583 INDGSLAVD

-628 RFDDAYEPLVRF
+628 RFEHAYEPLIRF

-684 SLHTGLGL
+684 SLQTGLGL

-711 RLLEV
+711 MFSEA
-716 TAAVTTAQTNIA
+716 TSAMANAQARIG
-728 ETEALL
+728 ETESTL
-734 RAKEAAAYS
+734 RSRDAAAHS
-743 TSRELTACELRL
+743 TTRELTACDLRL
-755 ESIVKHLEK
+755 ESIQQHHNK
-764 LTSSLE
+764 LLVSLE
-770 TIRIG
+770 TNRTSLQSALNRLTEVHELMSATETAIKKYSMRSGDLDQLRDAISQ
-775 LHDSKERLSELNDLS
+775 DFTQCER
-790 EAAELAIEKCALE
+790 
-803 STDLESVRG
+803 
-812 AIAAEF
+812 
-818 ADCEQAMQTEQ
+818 AMQTEQ
-829 SIVTESRIELA
+829 AMVTERRIELA
-840 RLEQRVVGLRI
+840 RLEQRVVGLRV
-851 TIEQMQLD
+851 TMEQMQLD
-859 STERVKSVQQSE
+859 SAERNRSVVQSE
-871 ASLLSIANR
+871 TSLLSIANR
-880 IVIASNSAVEFRSR
+880 IAATISATADFQNRSAIARA
-894 VETAQGYIS
+894 I
-903 TIESNRAES
+903 IESVEARRTES
-912 NEQIHAQNS
+912 VDQIQSQNAI
-921 VLQHSIRQS
+921 LQQALLNGE
-930 DNARR
+930 NARR
-935 NIEKAQ
+935 NIEKGQ
-941 DRIQAIEQNQLQ
+941 DKIQSIEQQQLQ
-953 LNAQWDQLHEHYA
+953 LNQQWEQLHDHYT
-966 NEYQLDLA
+966 NEYQLNLDTLVQAA
-974 SLARESHEFLAAK
+974 SQFLNDNLSQAK
-987 RRQQIDLSIVALES
+987 AIDDNPAIAEDSR
-1001 QQTANQQ
+1001 
-1008 TENQQTANRWLIDL
+1008 TENQWLVDLLGSSNGTPIVADFNRTA
-1022 IGDQAGEPTFA
+1022 
-1033 GLDRTSIESEIVQL
+1033 IESEIIHL
-1047 RHEVAAAG
+1047 RHEIASAG

-1074 LSHHYQDLH
+1074 LSHHYEDLH
-1083 DAKTS
+1083 NAKSS
-1088 LIRTMAK
+1088 LIQTMAK
-1095 IDEDSRDLFMET
+1095 IDEDSRDLFMQT
-1107 LTTIRKNFQDLYR
+1107 LTTIRKNFQELYR

-1130 LLEDQND
+1130 VLEDERD

-1154 SNSLLS
+1154 NNSLLS

-1237 SGVSRQVSVRFEEVN
+1237 SGVSRQVSVRFEEVS
-1252 DKGEIIQEQ
+1252 DKGEIIIDQ
-1261 KRAA
+1261 KLAA

>member
-1 MLKALELVG
+1 
-10 FKSFADRTRFEF
+10 
-22 PDGITVVVG
+22 
-31 PNGSGKSNVVDAVKW
+31 
-46 VLGAQSAKALRG
+46 
-58 ADMTDVIFKGSA
+58 MT
-70 EGGRKPANSAE
+70 
-81 VTLILD
+81 
-87 NTTRIF
+87 
-93 GHDADEVQVCR
+93 
-104 RVFRSGDGEYCINGQ
+104 
-119 PCRLKDVKDL
+119 
-129 FRGTGVG
+129 
-136 VDAYSLI
+136 
-143 EQGKVDRLL
+143 L
-152 QASAKD
+152 QA
-158 RRGIFEEAAGISRF
+158 
-172 KAKKVEAER
+172 
-181 RMLRVD
+181 
-187 QNMVR
+187 
-192 LHDIVDEVGKRL
+192 
-204 LTLKGQ
+204 
-210 ATKAQ
+210 
-215 RYRELTSTMQTKRM
+215 
-229 QLGWLDRMTLE
+229 
-240 QDRAKNEKQIDDAKN
+240 
-255 AAAELLEK
+255 
-263 NVALQTVVAAE
+263 VVAAE

-287 IQTEYLSAQREL
+287 IQTEYLDAQREL

-308 ATERHA
+308 SKERHA
-314 ELIAEQSVL
+314 ELIAEQSLL

-334 DISSEEMALKQL
+334 DISSDEMAQKQL
-346 DLEKVEEVR
+346 DIERLEEVR
-355 LAATKDLSLSE
+355 LAATNELSE
-366 QHWSILQQKLSSTKS
+366 REKHWSHLQHELSAIKS
-381 RLDSTKAELE
+381 RLNSSRTELE
-391 KRRETASEN
+391 KLRETASEN
-400 RSQLAAYRFQVEQIQ
+400 RSQLTATHFQTEQIE
-415 QSIAQQQH
+415 QSIAQQQQL
-423 VESKSIDEISQ
+423 ESKSIDEISQ
-434 AEQSIEAAIAVR
+434 AEQSIEAAVSIR
-446 DRACKDAE
+446 DKACIDAE
-454 FAAIEKQAEEVR
+454 LASIGKLAEEER
-466 LQQQK
+466 LQLQK
-471 ASLSQTH
+471 AVLSQTH

-483 LQGKLHGVRE
+483 LQGKRHGVRE
-493 RLHILEQLEEQFTGA
+493 RLHVLDQLEEQFTGA

-513 QMLRLARANQ
+513 QLLRLARGNQ
-523 HPDQDL
+523 HADQDL
-529 SHPSDAIVSNVWG
+529 SRPSDAIVSNAWG
-542 TVLGL
+542 TVLGI
-547 VADLLSTEM
+547 VADLLTTEM

-628 RFDDAYEPLVRF
+628 HFDDAYEPLIRF

-711 RLLEV
+711 RLIEV
-716 TAAVTTAQTNIA
+716 TAAVTAAQIGIA
-728 ETEALL
+728 ETESTL
-734 RAKEAAAYS
+734 RTKEAAAYA

-755 ESIVKHLEK
+755 ESIVKHHEK
-764 LTSSLE
+764 LTASLE
-770 TIRIG
+770 TIRRS
-775 LHDSKERLSELNDLS
+775 LQNSESRLSELYELS
-790 EAAELAIEKCALE
+790 KAAELAIDQCSLN
-803 STDLESVRG
+803 SNDLEVVRG
-812 AIAAEF
+812 AIAEEF
-818 ADCEQAMQTEQ
+818 TQCEREMQTQQ
-829 SIVTESRIELA
+829 SIVTEQRIELA

-851 TIEQMQLD
+851 TIEQMHQD
-859 STERVKSVQQSE
+859 STERVKSVNQSE
-871 ASLLSIANR
+871 SALLSIANR
-880 IVIASNSAVEFRSR
+880 IEVATKAAIDFRLR
-894 VETAQGYIS
+894 VEAAQAIIATVEGK
-903 TIESNRAES
+903 RADS
-912 NEQIHAQNS
+912 IEQIQAQNS
-921 VLQHSIRQS
+921 VLQQSIRQS

-935 NIEKAQ
+935 NIEKGQ

-953 LNAQWDQLHEHYA
+953 WNVQWDQLHEHYA

-974 SLARESHEFLAAK
+974 LLSKTVVEVLATK
-987 RRQQIDLSIVALES
+987 RRQKEDPRIDVSENS
-1001 QQTANQQ
+1001 Q
-1008 TENQQTANRWLIDL
+1008 TENSQSESRWLTDL
-1022 IGDQAGEPTFA
+1022 IGDSHREPSIA
-1033 GLDRTSIESEIVQL
+1033 DLDRTAIESEIVQL
-1047 RHEVAAAG
+1047 RHELAAAG

-1083 DAKTS
+1083 DAKTG

-1095 IDEDSRDLFMET
+1095 IDEDSRDLFIET
-1107 LTTIRKNFQDLYR
+1107 LTAIRKNFQELYR

-1130 LLEDQND
+1130 VLEDVND

-1196 NIGRFVTVLKEFL
+1196 NIGRFVSVLKEFL

-1237 SGVSRQVSVRFEEVN
+1237 SGVSRPVSVRFEEVN
-1252 DKGEIIQEQ
+1252 DKGEIVEEQ
-1261 KRAA
+1261 RRAA

>member
-10 FKSFADRTRFEF
+10 FKSFADRTRFDF
-22 PDGITVVVG
+22 PDGGITVVVG

-58 ADMTDVIFKGSA
+58 ADMADVIFKGSA
-70 EGGRKPANSAE
+70 EGGRKPSNSAE
-81 VTLILD
+81 VILILD
-87 NTTRIF
+87 NKTRVF
-93 GHDADEVQVCR
+93 GHDADEVQVSR
-104 RVFRSGDGEYCINGQ
+104 RVFRNGEGEYGINGQ

-181 RMLRVD
+181 RLLRVD

-192 LHDIVDEVGKRL
+192 LNDIVDEVGKRL
-204 LTLKGQ
+204 ATLKSQ

-215 RYRELTSTMQTKRM
+215 RYRELSLTMQTKRM
-229 QLGWLDRMTLE
+229 QLGWLDRITLQ
-240 QDRAKNEKQIDDAKN
+240 QDKERYETQVEEAKFATVELAEKLT
-255 AAAELLEK
+255 LL
-263 NVALQTVVAAE
+263 QSVVANE
-274 QERLQELQKNQEA
+274 QAILQNLQKDQDA
-287 IQTEYLSAQREL
+287 IQAEYLDAQREL
-299 ISAENGIAS
+299 ISSDNGFAS
-308 ATERHA
+308 STERCA
-314 ELIAEQSVL
+314 ELLAEQTVL
-323 QDRIVVLRQRA
+323 QERIVLLQKRA
-334 DISSEEMALKQL
+334 
-346 DLEKVEEVR
+346 
-355 LAATKDLSLSE
+355 SLSSDEMLQKRSEHEEIE
-366 QHWSILQQKLSSTKS
+366 QIREVANQELSHSEARWNNLQLQLSVIKS
-381 RLDSTKAELE
+381 RIDTAQVEQDKI
-391 KRRETASEN
+391 RESLSAN
-400 RSQLAAYRFQVEQIQ
+400 RSQLAAYHLHLDQIQ
-415 QSIAQQQH
+415 QSIDQQQQSVSH
-423 VESKSIDEISQ
+423 AIEETAQVEQSLHAAVALRDNAALAAEQAANAKREEEEKLRIQRSYLSQ
-434 AEQSIEAAIAVR
+434 AQ
-446 DRACKDAE
+446 
-454 FAAIEKQAEEVR
+454 
-466 LQQQK
+466 
-471 ASLSQTH
+471 
-478 EQFIV
+478 EQFV
-483 LQGKLHGVRE
+483 LLQGKRHGVRE
-493 RLHILEQLEEQFTGA
+493 RLLVLEQLEEQFTGA

-513 QMLRLARANQ
+513 QLLRLARGHQN
-523 HPDQDL
+523 PGQDL
-529 SHPSDAIVSNVWG
+529 AHPTDAIVANAWG

-564 SLGSHADAIVL
+564 ALGSHSDAIVL

-583 INDGSLAVE
+583 INDGSLTVD

-600 DRLTSRRSGEK
+600 DRLSSRRSGEK

-628 RFDDAYEPLVRF
+628 RFDDAYEPLIRF

-684 SLHTGLGL
+684 SLQTGLGL

-711 RLLEV
+711 SLVEA
-716 TAAVTTAQTNIA
+716 TASLANAQALIAQT
-728 ETEALL
+728 ESLL
-734 RAKEAAAYS
+734 RTKDAAAHA
-743 TSRELTACELRL
+743 TARDLTACDLRL
-755 ESIVKHLEK
+755 EAMQLRRQN
-764 LTSSLE
+764 LTV
-770 TIRIG
+770 
-775 LHDSKERLSELNDLS
+775 
-790 EAAELAIEKCALE
+790 ALE
-803 STDLESVRG
+803 SSRTNLQNAKDRLAEVHQLMSSAEVAIQQYLLQSSDLETLRES
-812 AIAAEF
+812 IAQEF
-818 ADCEQAMQTEQ
+818 SQCERAMQSEQA
-829 SIVTESRIELA
+829 IVTERRIELA
-840 RLEQRVVGLRI
+840 RLEQRAVGLRI

-859 STERVKSVQQSE
+859 SAERVKNVVQSE
-871 ASLLSIANR
+871 GTLLTIANR
-880 IVIASNSAVEFRSR
+880 IEATNVAAADFQSRS
-894 VETAQGYIS
+894 VTAHS
-903 TIESNRAES
+903 TIEAIDVRRAES
-912 NEQIHAQNS
+912 VVQLQSQNTI
-921 VLQHSIRQS
+921 LQQSLRQCE
-930 DNARR
+930 NARR
-935 NIEKAQ
+935 NIEKGQ
-941 DRIQAIEQNQLQ
+941 DRLQAIEQQQLQ
-953 LNAQWDQLHEHYA
+953 LHLQWEQLHDHYA
-966 NEYQLDLA
+966 SEYQLNLD
-974 SLARESHEFLAAK
+974 SLATAASQFLGH
-987 RRQQIDLSIVALES
+987 RFPDGEQDLVEAVSTEAS
-1001 QQTANQQ
+1001 QVD
-1008 TENQQTANRWLIDL
+1008 NRWLDDL
-1022 IGDQAGEPTFA
+1022 LRDSKRMPLATDF
-1033 GLDRTSIESEIVQL
+1033 DRSGIEADMIQL
-1047 RHEVAAAG
+1047 RQEIASAG

-1083 DAKTS
+1083 DAKAT
-1088 LIRTMAK
+1088 LIGTMAK
-1095 IDEDSRDLFMET
+1095 IDEDSRHLFVET
-1107 LTTIRKNFQDLYR
+1107 LTTIRKNFQELYR

-1130 LLEDQND
+1130 VLEDEND

-1209 DTTKFIVV
+1209 ATTKFIVV

-1237 SGVSRQVSVRFEEVN
+1237 SGVSRQVAVRFEEVN
-1252 DKGEIIQEQ
+1252 DKGEIIADK

>member
-10 FKSFADRTRFEF
+10 FKSFADRTRFDF
-22 PDGITVVVG
+22 PDGGITVVVG

-58 ADMTDVIFKGSA
+58 ADMADVIFKGSA
-70 EGGRKPANSAE
+70 EGGRKPSNSAE
-81 VTLILD
+81 VILILD
-87 NTTRIF
+87 NTTRVF
-93 GHDADEVQVCR
+93 GHDADEVQVSR
-104 RVFRSGDGEYCINGQ
+104 RVFRNGEGEYGINGQ

-181 RMLRVD
+181 RLLRVD

-192 LHDIVDEVGKRL
+192 LNDIVEEVGKRL
-204 LTLKGQ
+204 ATLKSQ

-215 RYRELTSTMQTKRM
+215 RYRELSLTMQTKRM
-229 QLGWLDRMTLE
+229 QLGWLDRM
-240 QDRAKNEKQIDDAKN
+240 
-255 AAAELLEK
+255 
-263 NVALQTVVAAE
+263 ALQQDKERYATQVDEAKIATIELAEKLTLLQSVVANE
-274 QERLQELQKNQEA
+274 QAILQNLQKDQDA
-287 IQTEYLSAQREL
+287 IQAEYLDVQREL
-299 ISAENGIAS
+299 ISSDNGFAS
-308 ATERHA
+308 STERCA
-314 ELIAEQSVL
+314 ELLVEQTVLQERIVLLQQRASLSSDEMLQKRSEREEIEQIREVANQELSQSEARWNNLQLQLSAIKSRIDAAQAEQ
-323 QDRIVVLRQRA
+323 DKIR
-334 DISSEEMALKQL
+334 E
-346 DLEKVEEVR
+346 
-355 LAATKDLSLSE
+355 SLSV
-366 QHWSILQQKLSSTKS
+366 
-381 RLDSTKAELE
+381 
-391 KRRETASEN
+391 N
-400 RSQLAAYRFQVEQIQ
+400 RSQLSAYHLHIDQIQ
-415 QSIAQQQH
+415 QSIDQQQQSVSH
-423 VESKSIDEISQ
+423 AIEEMAQVEQSLHAAVALRDNAVLAAEQAANAKREEEETLRIQRSYLSQ
-434 AEQSIEAAIAVR
+434 AQ
-446 DRACKDAE
+446 
-454 FAAIEKQAEEVR
+454 
-466 LQQQK
+466 
-471 ASLSQTH
+471 
-478 EQFIV
+478 EQFV
-483 LQGKLHGVRE
+483 LLQGKRHGVRE
-493 RLHILEQLEEQFTGA
+493 RLLVLEQLEEQFTGA

-513 QMLRLARANQ
+513 QLLRLARGNQ
-523 HPDQDL
+523 NPDQDL
-529 SHPSDAIVSNVWG
+529 AHPTDAIVANAWG

-564 SLGSHADAIVL
+564 ALGSHSDAIVL
-575 SNGQIIDW
+575 SNGQIIEW
-583 INDGSLAVE
+583 INDGSLTVD

-600 DRLTSRRSGEK
+600 DRLSSRRSGEK

-628 RFDDAYEPLVRF
+628 RFDDAYEPLIRF

-684 SLHTGLGL
+684 SLQTGLGL

-705 IKHVEA
+705 IKHVETSIGEA
-711 RLLEV
+711 TASVANAQALIAQTESLLRTKD
-716 TAAVTTAQTNIA
+716 TAAHATA
-728 ETEALL
+728 
-734 RAKEAAAYS
+734 RD
-743 TSRELTACELRL
+743 LTACDLRL
-755 ESIVKHLEK
+755 EAMQLRREK
-764 LTSSLE
+764 LSV
-770 TIRIG
+770 
-775 LHDSKERLSELNDLS
+775 
-790 EAAELAIEKCALE
+790 ALE
-803 STDLESVRG
+803 SSRTNLQNAKNRLAEIHQLMSTAEVAIQQYSHQSSDLDTLRES
-812 AIAAEF
+812 ITQEF
-818 ADCEQAMQTEQ
+818 SQCERAMQCEQA
-829 SIVTESRIELA
+829 IVTERRIELA

-859 STERVKSVQQSE
+859 SAERVKNVVQSE
-871 ASLLSIANR
+871 GTLLTIANR
-880 IVIASNSAVEFRSR
+880 IEATNVAAADFQSRSA
-894 VETAQGYIS
+894 TAHS
-903 TIESNRAES
+903 TLQAIEVRRAES
-912 NEQIHAQNS
+912 VEQIQSQNTI
-921 VLQHSIRQS
+921 LQQSLRQCE
-930 DNARR
+930 NARR
-935 NIEKAQ
+935 NIEKGQ
-941 DRIQAIEQNQLQ
+941 DRLQAFEQQQLQ
-953 LNAQWDQLHEHYA
+953 LQLQWEQLHDHYA
-966 NEYQLDLA
+966 SEYQLDLN
-974 SLARESHEFLAAK
+974 SLATAASQFLSHRFPEGKEDLVEAA
-987 RRQQIDLSIVALES
+987 SIETS
-1001 QQTANQQ
+1001 QAD
-1008 TENQQTANRWLIDL
+1008 NRWLDDL
-1022 IGDQAGEPTFA
+1022 LRDTKRMPLATDF
-1033 GLDRTSIESEIVQL
+1033 DRPSIEAEMIQL
-1047 RHEVAAAG
+1047 RQEIASAG

-1083 DAKTS
+1083 DAKAT
-1088 LIRTMAK
+1088 LVGTMTK
-1095 IDEDSRDLFMET
+1095 IDGDSRHLFVET
-1107 LTTIRKNFQDLYR
+1107 LTTIRKNFQELYR

-1130 LLEDQND
+1130 VLEDEND

-1237 SGVSRQVSVRFEEVN
+1237 SGVSRQVAVRFEEVN
-1252 DKGEIIQEQ
+1252 DKGEIIADQ

>member
-10 FKSFADRTRFEF
+10 FKSFADRTRFDF
-22 PDGITVVVG
+22 PVGITVVVG

-58 ADMTDVIFKGSA
+58 TDMTDVIFKGSA

-81 VTLILD
+81 VILILD

-93 GHDADEVQVCR
+93 SHEADEVQVSR
-104 RVFRSGDGEYCINGQ
+104 RVFRSGEGEYAINGQ

-181 RMLRVD
+181 RLQRVD
-187 QNMVR
+187 QNMIR
-192 LHDIVDEVGKRL
+192 LNDIVDEVGKRL
-204 LTLKGQ
+204 ATLKGQ

-215 RYRELTSTMQTKRM
+215 RYRELTLTMQTKRM
-229 QLGWLDRMTLE
+229 QLGWIDRMAMQ
-240 QDRAKNEKQIDDAKN
+240 QDRERYQKQRED
-255 AAAELLEK
+255 AELAAVGLSEK
-263 NVALQTVVAAE
+263 LAALQSVMAGE
-274 QERLQELQKNQEA
+274 QAILQKLQKDQDA
-287 IQTEYLSAQREL
+287 IQTEYFNAQREL
-299 ISAENGIAS
+299 ISADNGFAS
-308 ATERHA
+308 SNERCA
-314 ELIAEQSVL
+314 ELVAEKTVL
-323 QDRIVVLRQRA
+323 QERILLLQQRA
-334 DISSEEMALKQL
+334 SLSSEEVEQKRSEL
-346 DLEKVEEVR
+346 DEIEHMRKVANRE
-355 LAATKDLSLSE
+355 LSE
-366 QHWSILQQKLSSTKS
+366 SERRWSDLQLELSTIRTRMDESE
-381 RLDSTKAELE
+381 AEQCKIRDAL
-391 KRRETASEN
+391 SIN
-400 RSQLAAYRFQVEQIQ
+400 RSQLAAYHLHVEQIQ
-415 QSIAQQQH
+415 QSIDQQQQS
-423 VESKSIDEISQ
+423 VTLAIEEL
-434 AEQSIEAAIAVR
+434 ALAVQSIQDAIVTRHSAAQAAELAAIA
-446 DRACKDAE
+446 
-454 FAAIEKQAEEVR
+454 KQEEEEQLR
-466 LQQQK
+466 IQRRT
-471 ASLSQTH
+471 LSQTQDH
-478 EQFIV
+478 FAL
-483 LQGKLHGVRE
+483 LQGKRHGVRE
-493 RLHILEQLEEQFTGA
+493 RLNVLEQLEEQFTGA

-513 QMLRLARANQ
+513 QLLRLARGNQ
-523 HPDQDL
+523 SPDQDFA
-529 SHPSDAIVSNVWG
+529 HPSDAIVANVWG

-547 VADLLSTEM
+547 VADLLSTEL

-564 SLGSHADAIVL
+564 SLGSHSDAIVL

-583 INDGSLAVE
+583 INDGSLAVD

-628 RFDDAYEPLVRF
+628 HFEDAYEPLIRF

-684 SLHTGLGL
+684 SLQTGLGL

-711 RLLEV
+711 MFSEATSTV
-716 TAAVTTAQTNIA
+716 ANAQARIG
-728 ETEALL
+728 ETESTL
-734 RAKEAAAYS
+734 RSRDAAAHS
-743 TSRELTACELRL
+743 TTRELTACDLRL
-755 ESIVKHLEK
+755 ESIQQHHNK
-764 LTSSLE
+764 LLASLE
-770 TIRIG
+770 TNRTS
-775 LHDSKERLSELNDLS
+775 LQNALNRLTEVHELMS
-790 EAAELAIEKCALE
+790 ATETAIKKYSMQSGELDQLRDVNSQNFTQC
-803 STDLESVRG
+803 D
-812 AIAAEF
+812 
-818 ADCEQAMQTEQ
+818 QAMQTEQ
-829 SIVTESRIELA
+829 AMVTERRIELA
-840 RLEQRVVGLRI
+840 RLEQRVVGLRL
-851 TIEQMQLD
+851 TMEQMQLD
-859 STERVKSVQQSE
+859 SAERNRSVVQSE
-871 ASLLSIANR
+871 TSLLSIANR
-880 IVIASNSAVEFRSR
+880 IAATIATTADFQTRSAS
-894 VETAQGYIS
+894 AHAI
-903 TIESNRAES
+903 IESVEARRTES
-912 NEQIHAQNS
+912 VDQIQSQNAI
-921 VLQHSIRQS
+921 LQQALLSGE
-930 DNARR
+930 DARR
-935 NIEKAQ
+935 NIEKGQ
-941 DRIQAIEQNQLQ
+941 DKIRSIEQQQLQ
-953 LNAQWDQLHEHYA
+953 LNQQWEQLHDHYT
-966 NEYQLDLA
+966 NEYQLNLDTLVQAA
-974 SLARESHEFLAAK
+974 SQVLNDNLSQAK
-987 RRQQIDLSIVALES
+987 TVDENPAIAEDSR
-1001 QQTANQQ
+1001 
-1008 TENQQTANRWLIDL
+1008 TENQWLVDL
-1022 IGDQAGEPTFA
+1022 LRNSNGKPVVADF
-1033 GLDRTSIESEIVQL
+1033 DRSAIESEIIRL
-1047 RHEVAAAG
+1047 RHEIASAG

-1074 LSHHYQDLH
+1074 LSHHYEDLH
-1083 DAKTS
+1083 NAKSS
-1088 LIRTMAK
+1088 LIQTMAK
-1095 IDEDSRDLFMET
+1095 IDEDSRDLFMQT
-1107 LTTIRKNFQDLYR
+1107 LTTIRKNFQELYR

-1130 LLEDQND
+1130 VLEDERD

-1154 SNSLLS
+1154 NNSLLS

-1209 DTTKFIVV
+1209 ETTKFIVV

-1237 SGVSRQVSVRFEEVN
+1237 SGVSRQVSVRFEEVS
-1252 DKGEIIQEQ
+1252 DKGEIIVDQ

>member
-10 FKSFADRTRFEF
+10 FKSFADRTRFDF
-22 PDGITVVVG
+22 PVGITVVVG

-58 ADMTDVIFKGSA
+58 TDMTDVIFKGSA

-81 VTLILD
+81 VILILD

-93 GHDADEVQVCR
+93 SHEADEVQVSR
-104 RVFRSGDGEYCINGQ
+104 RVFRSGEGEYAINGQ

-181 RMLRVD
+181 RLQRVD
-187 QNMVR
+187 QNMIR
-192 LHDIVDEVGKRL
+192 LNDIVDEVGKRL
-204 LTLKGQ
+204 ATLKGQ

-215 RYRELTSTMQTKRM
+215 RYRELTLTMQTKRM
-229 QLGWLDRMTLE
+229 QLGWIDRMAMQ
-240 QDRAKNEKQIDDAKN
+240 QDRERYQKQRED
-255 AAAELLEK
+255 AELAAVGLSEK
-263 NVALQTVVAAE
+263 LAALQSVMAAE
-274 QERLQELQKNQEA
+274 QAILQKLQKDQDA
-287 IQTEYLSAQREL
+287 IQTEYFNAQREL
-299 ISAENGIAS
+299 ISADNGFAS
-308 ATERHA
+308 SNERCA
-314 ELIAEQSVL
+314 ELVAEKTVL
-323 QDRIVVLRQRA
+323 QERILLLQQRA
-334 DISSEEMALKQL
+334 SLSSEEVEQKRSEL
-346 DLEKVEEVR
+346 DEIEHMRKVANRE
-355 LAATKDLSLSE
+355 LSE
-366 QHWSILQQKLSSTKS
+366 SERRWSDLQLELSTIRTRMDESE
-381 RLDSTKAELE
+381 AEQCKIRDAL
-391 KRRETASEN
+391 SIN
-400 RSQLAAYRFQVEQIQ
+400 RSQLAAYHLHVEQIQ
-415 QSIAQQQH
+415 QSIDQQQQS
-423 VESKSIDEISQ
+423 VTLAIEEL
-434 AEQSIEAAIAVR
+434 ALAVQSIQDAIVTRHSAAQAAELAAIA
-446 DRACKDAE
+446 
-454 FAAIEKQAEEVR
+454 KQEEEEQLR
-466 LQQQK
+466 IQRRT
-471 ASLSQTH
+471 LSQTQDH
-478 EQFIV
+478 FAL
-483 LQGKLHGVRE
+483 LQGKRHGVRE
-493 RLHILEQLEEQFTGA
+493 RLNVLEQLEEQFTGA

-513 QMLRLARANQ
+513 QLLRLARGNQ
-523 HPDQDL
+523 SPDQDFA
-529 SHPSDAIVSNVWG
+529 HPSDAIVANVWG

-547 VADLLSTEM
+547 VADLLSTEL

-564 SLGSHADAIVL
+564 SLGSHSDAIVL

-583 INDGSLAVE
+583 INDGSLAVD

-628 RFDDAYEPLVRF
+628 HFEDAYEPLIRF

-684 SLHTGLGL
+684 SLQTGLGL

-711 RLLEV
+711 MFSEATSTV
-716 TAAVTTAQTNIA
+716 ANAQARIG
-728 ETEALL
+728 ETESTL
-734 RAKEAAAYS
+734 RSRDAAAHS
-743 TSRELTACELRL
+743 TTRELTACDLRL
-755 ESIVKHLEK
+755 ESIQQHHNK
-764 LTSSLE
+764 LLASLE
-770 TIRIG
+770 TNRTS
-775 LHDSKERLSELNDLS
+775 LQNALNRLTEVHELMS
-790 EAAELAIEKCALE
+790 ATETAIKKYSMQSGELDQLRDVNSQNFTQC
-803 STDLESVRG
+803 D
-812 AIAAEF
+812 
-818 ADCEQAMQTEQ
+818 QAMQTEQ
-829 SIVTESRIELA
+829 AMVTERRIELA
-840 RLEQRVVGLRI
+840 RLEQRVVGLRL
-851 TIEQMQLD
+851 TMEQMQLD
-859 STERVKSVQQSE
+859 SAERNRSVVQSE
-871 ASLLSIANR
+871 TSLLSIANR
-880 IVIASNSAVEFRSR
+880 IAATIATTADFQTRSAS
-894 VETAQGYIS
+894 AHAI
-903 TIESNRAES
+903 IESVEARRTES
-912 NEQIHAQNS
+912 VDQIQSQNAI
-921 VLQHSIRQS
+921 LQQALLSGE
-930 DNARR
+930 DARR
-935 NIEKAQ
+935 NIEKGQ
-941 DRIQAIEQNQLQ
+941 DKIRSIEQQQLQ
-953 LNAQWDQLHEHYA
+953 LNQQWEQLHDHYT
-966 NEYQLDLA
+966 NEYQLNLDTLVQAA
-974 SLARESHEFLAAK
+974 SQVLNDNLSQAK
-987 RRQQIDLSIVALES
+987 AVDENPAIAEDSRTES
-1001 QQTANQQ
+1001 Q
-1008 TENQQTANRWLIDL
+1008 WLVDL
-1022 IGDQAGEPTFA
+1022 LGNSNGKPVVADF
-1033 GLDRTSIESEIVQL
+1033 DRSAIESEIIRL
-1047 RHEVAAAG
+1047 RHEIASAG

-1074 LSHHYQDLH
+1074 LSHHYEDLH
-1083 DAKTS
+1083 NAKSS
-1088 LIRTMAK
+1088 LIQTMAK
-1095 IDEDSRDLFMET
+1095 IDEDSRDLFMQT
-1107 LTTIRKNFQDLYR
+1107 LTTIRKNFQELYR

-1130 LLEDQND
+1130 VLEDERD

-1154 SNSLLS
+1154 NNSLLS

-1209 DTTKFIVV
+1209 ETTKFIVV

-1237 SGVSRQVSVRFEEVN
+1237 SGVSRQVSVRFEEVS
-1252 DKGEIIQEQ
+1252 DKGEIIVDQ

>member
-10 FKSFADRTRFEF
+10 FKSFADRTRFDF
-22 PDGITVVVG
+22 PDGGITVVVG

-58 ADMTDVIFKGSA
+58 ADMADVIFKGSA
-70 EGGRKPANSAE
+70 EGGRKPSNSAE
-81 VTLILD
+81 VILILD
-87 NTTRIF
+87 NTTRVF
-93 GHDADEVQVCR
+93 GHDADEVQVSR
-104 RVFRSGDGEYCINGQ
+104 RVFRNGEGEYGINGQ

-181 RMLRVD
+181 RLLRVD

-192 LHDIVDEVGKRL
+192 LNDIVDEVGKRL
-204 LTLKGQ
+204 ATLKGQ

-215 RYRELTSTMQTKRM
+215 RYRELSLTMQTKRM
-229 QLGWLDRMTLE
+229 QLGWLDRM
-240 QDRAKNEKQIDDAKN
+240 
-255 AAAELLEK
+255 
-263 NVALQTVVAAE
+263 ALQQDKERYETQVEEAKFATVELVEKLTLLQSAVANE
-274 QERLQELQKNQEA
+274 QAILQNLQKDQDV
-287 IQTEYLSAQREL
+287 IQAEYLDAQREL
-299 ISAENGIAS
+299 ISSDNGFAS
-308 ATERHA
+308 STERCA
-314 ELIAEQSVL
+314 ELLAEQTVL
-323 QDRIVVLRQRA
+323 QERIVLLQKRA
-334 DISSEEMALKQL
+334 
-346 DLEKVEEVR
+346 
-355 LAATKDLSLSE
+355 SLSSDEMLQKRSEHVEIE
-366 QHWSILQQKLSSTKS
+366 QIREVANQELSQSEARWNNLQLQLSAIKS
-381 RLDSTKAELE
+381 RIDAAQAEQDKIRESLST
-391 KRRETASEN
+391 N
-400 RSQLAAYRFQVEQIQ
+400 RSQLAAYHLHIDQIQ
-415 QSIAQQQH
+415 QSIDQQQQSVSH
-423 VESKSIDEISQ
+423 AIEEMAQVEQSLQAAVALRDNAALATEQAANAKREEEENLRIQRSYLSQ
-434 AEQSIEAAIAVR
+434 AQ
-446 DRACKDAE
+446 
-454 FAAIEKQAEEVR
+454 
-466 LQQQK
+466 
-471 ASLSQTH
+471 
-478 EQFIV
+478 EQFV
-483 LQGKLHGVRE
+483 LLQGKRHGVRE
-493 RLHILEQLEEQFTGA
+493 RLLVLEQLEEQFTGA

-513 QMLRLARANQ
+513 QLLRLARGNQ
-523 HPDQDL
+523 NPDQDL
-529 SHPSDAIVSNVWG
+529 THPTDAIVANAWG

-564 SLGSHADAIVL
+564 ALGSHSDAIVL

-583 INDGSLAVE
+583 INDGSLTVD

-600 DRLTSRRSGEK
+600 DRLSSRRSGEK

-628 RFDDAYEPLVRF
+628 RFDDAYEPLIRF

-684 SLHTGLGL
+684 SLQTGLGL

-711 RLLEV
+711 SLVEA
-716 TAAVTTAQTNIA
+716 TASVANAQALIAQT
-728 ETEALL
+728 ESVL
-734 RAKEAAAYS
+734 RTKDAAAHA
-743 TSRELTACELRL
+743 TARDLTACDLRL
-755 ESIVKHLEK
+755 EAMQLRREK
-764 LTSSLE
+764 LT
-770 TIRIG
+770 
-775 LHDSKERLSELNDLS
+775 
-790 EAAELAIEKCALE
+790 AALE
-803 STDLESVRG
+803 SSRTNLQNAKNRLAEVHQLMSTAEVAIQQYSLQLSDLDTLRES
-812 AIAAEF
+812 IAQEF
-818 ADCEQAMQTEQ
+818 SQCERAMQCEQA
-829 SIVTESRIELA
+829 IVTERRIELA

-859 STERVKSVQQSE
+859 SAERVKNVVQSE
-871 ASLLSIANR
+871 GTLLTIANR
-880 IVIASNSAVEFRSR
+880 IEATNVAAADFQSRSA
-894 VETAQGYIS
+894 TAHT
-903 TIESNRAES
+903 TIQAIEVRRAES
-912 NEQIHAQNS
+912 VEQIQSQNTI
-921 VLQHSIRQS
+921 LQQSLRQCE
-930 DNARR
+930 NARR
-935 NIEKAQ
+935 NIEKGQ
-941 DRIQAIEQNQLQ
+941 DRLQAIEQQQLQ
-953 LNAQWDQLHEHYA
+953 LQLQWEQFHDHYA
-966 NEYQLDLA
+966 SEYQLNLD
-974 SLARESHEFLAAK
+974 SLATAASQFLSHRFPEEKEDLVEAA
-987 RRQQIDLSIVALES
+987 S
-1001 QQTANQQ
+1001 TAS
-1008 TENQQTANRWLIDL
+1008 TETTQADNRWLD
-1022 IGDQAGEPTFA
+1022 
-1033 GLDRTSIESEIVQL
+1033 GLLRDTARMPLATDFDRPSIEAEMIQL
-1047 RHEVAAAG
+1047 RQEIASAG

-1083 DAKTS
+1083 DAKAT
-1088 LIRTMAK
+1088 LIGTMAK
-1095 IDEDSRDLFMET
+1095 IDEDSRHLFVET
-1107 LTTIRKNFQDLYR
+1107 LTTIRKNFQELYR

-1130 LLEDQND
+1130 VLEDEND

-1237 SGVSRQVSVRFEEVN
+1237 SGVSRQVAVRFEEVN
-1252 DKGEIIQEQ
+1252 DKGEIISVQ